1 MKNPELITADDLNSW
16 PDNDARD
23 AQENFPLLIRHLLL
37 NTPGV
42 SAVSARAGN
51 GVNEPGYDGF
61 AQLDEA
67 VSVLPSG
74 SLRFEFGTNKD
85 ISTKASKD
93 YRKRSKQD
101 DAASHVFVFA
111 TPRRWSGKDKWLEE
125 RRSEGKFAN
134 VWALD
139 ADDLEAWLE
148 TSPSSH
154 YWLSEHLGKQP
165 DEARTLEQ
173 WWGSFHQA
181 THPELPL
188 SMFTAGRESTRDK
201 LRELLAKAPRTITIQ
216 ADWRN
221 DCLAFIYAS
230 LAADGEDE
238 LSALDRSVIIVKSSG
253 AWNRIARQTGK
264 SILIPAVDGAE
275 TKPAIDN
282 GHYVIKIVDR
292 EQVVYGK
299 VDVKLPRVS
308 RPDVQT
314 LLNDCGIKFQKAN
327 RLAGLAR
334 RNMPSF
340 VRALTRDAAI
350 QTPMWATDTSA
361 SMLAAL
367 TLVGAW
373 NANNDKDTQAIAE
386 LVGSDYDTVTSLCQQ
401 RAGGNDPVMSRSGSA
416 WRFASL
422 EEAFR
427 CLSSKIID
435 GVVERWKQI
444 TLDVLGEAN
453 PSYGLNPL
461 EKVEQQLNQPTSQ
474 VQYSE
479 ELKSGI
485 ARSLAMVGSMD
496 GDGALSGKL
505 KDSVVAIT
513 NQLLNQAVGDDSG
526 RVWNLIGP
534 RLRYLAEAAPQK
546 FIDVTINNLKQDA
559 SSLLRAYY
567 ADSNDI
573 LFGDPW
579 FHPHLLCALEVLA
592 WSEEYFDDAIECLA
606 LLAANPAD
614 DKQRGNRPD
623 ESLAAILC
631 GWANFTTF
639 PSGERLA
646 ALDIVKRISSPVGW
660 DLLFALWP
668 DCSAVITPPATP
680 HFRADWCPLTDAP
693 VLRRDWNVY
702 RNGLVERALTW
713 SDVTPSNLNQLV
725 NHINRGIMPEDRAK
739 IIDYLGELAL
749 STEYNDDDR
758 YVVWNALCQLATSH
772 YHHRASEW
780 SLPEEEVDRLL
791 ELSDRWKPTSPVLR
805 HLYLFDHTPGLLDCA
820 LHRDID
826 NYDQKVEARRQEAL
840 SEILADPQAID
851 DLALFASRADAS
863 LVLGW
868 MLADRQELNFWDIAH
883 WVDSSDSKL
892 TAVVDGY
899 LYRAL
904 RQRGASWLQDVLDDP
919 RLTASQRAAV
929 LLRVPAQLDCWE
941 VVARSQ
947 DDDNAYWQTAE
958 MGVLPPNHMRY
969 AIERLVA
976 CGRAWDAIDS
986 VSLSIRSAK
995 QEGVKTDLTVDV
1007 LIGLLHVAC
1016 TQESV
1021 KISSLSFEVGQVLD
1035 HIVELKADRVDVARL
1050 ELLLYPLIGN
1060 YREPVVLHRTLAAEP
1075 HLFVRLMEV
1084 AHHDKT
1090 MLGLDR
1096 SASFRRAMSALNGW
1110 RGCPGMT
1117 ADGKLDAVVMQ
1128 RWVDAARQG
1137 LAAAELS
1144 DIGDYEIGR
1153 LLANSPEDENG
1164 TWPLPAVCTL
1174 IDEVGSKN
1182 LDEGFIAGM
1191 CRGLMSSVRGVYDGG
1206 QQEHE
1211 SAQRYHALSKQIR
1224 STSRH
1229 TARLLK
1235 KAANRYEERA
1245 IQEDD
1250 QAEARQD
1257 AL

>member
-16 PDNDARD
+16 PDSDARD
-23 AQENFPLLIRHLLL
+23 AQENFPRLIRRLLHE
-37 NTPGV
+37 TPGISEV
-42 SAVSARAGN
+42 SVRAGN
-51 GVNEPGYDGF
+51 GVSAPGYDGV
-61 AQLDEA
+61 AQSDET
-67 VSVLPSG
+67 VSVLPAG
-74 SLRFEFGTNKD
+74 SLVFEFGTDKR
-85 ISTKASKD
+85 IGSKASKD
-93 YRKRSKQD
+93 YRKRSKQN
-101 DAASHVFVFA
+101 DAASHVFVFV
-111 TPRRWSGKDKWLEE
+111 TPRRWSDKDKWLETQ
-125 RRSEGKFAN
+125 RSEGKFAN
-134 VWALD
+134 VSALD

-148 TSPSSH
+148 TSPSSR
-154 YWLSEHLGKQP
+154 YWISEHLGKQP
-165 DEARTLEQ
+165 DKARTLEQ

-188 SMFTAGRESTRDK
+188 SMFIAGRESTRDK

-216 ADWRN
+216 ADWRD

-230 LAADGEDE
+230 LAADAENQLD
-238 LSALDRSVIIVKSSG
+238 ALDQSVIIVKSVG
-253 AWNRIARQTGK
+253 VWNRIARQAGK
-264 SILIPAVDGAE
+264 SVLIPAVDGVE
-275 TKPAIDN
+275 TKLAIDN
-282 GHYVIKIVDR
+282 GHHVIKIVDR

-299 VDVKLPRVS
+299 VDVELPRVS
-308 RPDVQT
+308 RPDVQS
-314 LLNDCGIKFQKAN
+314 LLNDCGVNFQKAGY
-327 RLAGLAR
+327 LAGLAR

-350 QTPMWATDTSA
+350 QMPTWATDASA
-361 SMLAAL
+361 PMLAAL

-373 NANNDKDTQAIAE
+373 DANNDKDTQAIAA

-422 EEAFR
+422 EEAFL
-427 CLSSKIID
+427 CLSSKITD
-435 GVVERWKQI
+435 GVVERWKQLA
-444 TLDVLGEAN
+444 LDVLCEAN

-461 EKVEQQLNQPTSQ
+461 EKVEQQFNQPTSQ

-505 KDSVVAIT
+505 RESVVDIT

-579 FHPHLLCALEVLA
+579 FRPHLLWALEVLA
-592 WSEEYFDDAIECLA
+592 WSEEYFDDAVECLA

-631 GWANFTTF
+631 GWANFTTV
-639 PSGERLA
+639 PYGERLA
-646 ALDIVKRISSPVGW
+646 ALDSVKRISPAVGW

-668 DCSAVITPPATP
+668 DYSATITPPATP
-680 HFRADWCPLTDAP
+680 RFRADWCPLTDAP
-693 VLRRDWNVY
+693 VLQRDWVAY
-702 RNGLVERALTW
+702 RHGLVERALTW
-713 SDVTPSNLNQLV
+713 SDMTPSNLAQLV

-758 YVVWNALCQLATSH
+758 YLVWHTLRQLATSH
-772 YHHRASEW
+772 YHHRAAEW

-805 HLYLFDHTPGLLDCA
+805 HLYLFNHDPGLLDCA

-826 NYDQKVEARRQEAL
+826 DYDQKVEARRQEAL
-840 SEILADPQAID
+840 SEILAGPQAID
-851 DLALFASRADAS
+851 DLALLASRAIAS

-868 MLADRQELNFWDIAH
+868 MLADRQELNFWDIAY
-883 WVDSSDSKL
+883 WADSSDRKL
-892 TAVVDGY
+892 VTVMDGY
-899 LYRAL
+899 LCRSL
-904 RQRGASWLQDVLDDP
+904 DQRGASWLQAVLDDS
-919 RLTASQRAAV
+919 RLTAAQRAAV
-929 LLRVPAQLDCWE
+929 LRCVPAEWDYWE
-941 VVARSQ
+941 VVARNQ
-947 DDDNAYWQTAE
+947 DDDSAYWQTAE
-958 MGVLPPNHMRY
+958 MRVLPPDHMQY

-976 CGRAWDAIDS
+976 CGRAWDAINS

-995 QEGVKTDLTVDV
+995 QEGVKTDLTADV
-1007 LIGLLHVAC
+1007 LIDLLHVAC

-1021 KISSLSFEVGQVLD
+1021 KISSLSYEVGQVLD

-1050 ELLLYPLIGN
+1050 ELLLYPLIGD
-1060 YREPVVLHRTLAAEP
+1060 YRVPIVLHHTLATES

-1084 AHHDKT
+1084 AHRGET

-1096 SASFRRAMSALNGW
+1096 SVSFRIAMSVLDGW

-1117 ADGKLDAVVMQ
+1117 ADGEIDTVVMQ
-1128 RWVDAARQG
+1128 QWVETARQG

-1144 DIGDYEIGR
+1144 DIGDYGIGR

-1164 TWPLPAVCTL
+1164 TWPLPAVCEL
-1174 IDEVGSKN
+1174 IDEVGSDN

-1211 SAQRYHALSKQIR
+1211 SGQRYRALSKQIC

-1235 KAANRYEERA
+1235 KAADRYKDRAKEED
-1245 IQEDD
+1245 E
-1250 QAEARQD
+1250 QALARQD

>member
-1 MKNPELITADDLNSW
+1 MKNPELITADDLNVW
-16 PDNDARD
+16 PDKDARD

-42 SAVSARAGN
+42 SAVSVRAGN
-51 GVNEPGYDGF
+51 GVNEPGYDGV
-61 AQLDEA
+61 AQSDGT
-67 VSVLPSG
+67 VSVLPPG
-74 SLRFEFGTNKD
+74 SLLFEFGTNKD
-85 ISTKASKD
+85 IGAKATDD
-93 YRKRSKQD
+93 YRKRVKQD

-111 TPRRWSGKDKWLEE
+111 TPRRWTGKDKWLEK
-125 RRSEGKFAN
+125 RRREGKFAN

-148 TSPSSH
+148 ISPSSH
-154 YWLSEHLGKQP
+154 YWISEHLGKQP

-216 ADWRN
+216 ADWRD

-230 LAADGEDE
+230 LVADAKDE
-238 LSALDRSVIIVKSSG
+238 LSALDQSVIIVKSVG
-253 AWNRIARQTGK
+253 AWNRITRQTGK
-264 SILIPAVDGAE
+264 PILIPAVDGAE

-308 RPDVQT
+308 RPDVQS

-340 VRALTRDAAI
+340 VRVLTRDAAI

-367 TLVGAW
+367 TLVGVW

-505 KDSVVAIT
+505 KDSAVAIT

-631 GWANFTTF
+631 GWANFTTV

-713 SDVTPSNLNQLV
+713 SDVTPSNLNRLV

-826 NYDQKVEARRQEAL
+826 DYDQKVETHRQNAL
-840 SEILADPQAID
+840 GEILAGPQAID
-851 DLALFASRADAS
+851 DLALLASRAVAS

-868 MLADRQELNFWDIAH
+868 MLADRQELNFWDIAY
-883 WVDSSDSKL
+883 WADSSDRKL
-892 TAVVDGY
+892 VTVMDGY
-899 LYRAL
+899 LCRSL
-904 RQRGASWLQDVLDDP
+904 DQRGASWLQAVLDDS
-919 RLTASQRAAV
+919 RLTAAQRAAV
-929 LLRVPAQLDCWE
+929 LRCVPAEWDYWE
-941 VVARSQ
+941 VVARNQ
-947 DDDNAYWQTAE
+947 DDDSAYWQTAE
-958 MGVLPPNHMRY
+958 MRVLPPDHMQY
-969 AIERLVA
+969 AIERLAA

-986 VSLSIRSAK
+986 VSLSIRSAR
-995 QEGVKTDLTVDV
+995 QEGVKTDLTADV
-1007 LIGLLHVAC
+1007 LIGLLHIAC
-1016 TQESV
+1016 TQESA
-1021 KISSLSFEVGQVLD
+1021 KISSLSYEVGQVLD
-1035 HIVELKADRVDVARL
+1035 HIVELKAGQVDVARL
-1050 ELLLYPLIGN
+1050 ELLLYPLIGH
-1060 YREPVVLHRTLAAEP
+1060 YREPIVLHRTLAAEP

-1084 AHHDKT
+1084 AHRDKT
-1090 MLGLDR
+1090 MLGMDR
-1096 SASFRRAMSALNGW
+1096 SASFRVAMSSLNGW

-1117 ADGKLDAVVMQ
+1117 ADGELDVAVMQ
-1128 RWVDAARQG
+1128 QWVDAARQG
-1137 LAAAELS
+1137 LAVADLS
-1144 DIGDYEIGR
+1144 DVGDYEIGR

-1164 TWPLPAVCTL
+1164 MWPLPAVCEL
-1174 IDEVGSKN
+1174 IDEVGSDN
-1182 LDEGFIAGM
+1182 LDEGFIAGT
-1191 CRGLMSSVRGVYDGG
+1191 CRGLMSSVRGIYDGG

-1211 SAQRYHALSKQIR
+1211 SAQRYRALSRQIR

-1235 KAANRYEERA
+1235 KAADRYEDRA
-1245 IQEDD
+1245 TEEDE
-1250 QAEARQD
+1250 QALVRQD

>member
-1 MKNPELITADDLNSW
+1 MKNPELITADDLNVW
-16 PDNDARD
+16 PDKDARD

-42 SAVSARAGN
+42 SAVSVRAGN
-51 GVNEPGYDGF
+51 GVSEPGYDGV
-61 AQLDEA
+61 AQSDGT
-67 VSVLPSG
+67 VSVLPPG
-74 SLRFEFGTNKD
+74 SLLLEFGTNKD
-85 ISTKASKD
+85 IGAKATDD
-93 YRKRSKQD
+93 YRKRVKQD

-111 TPRRWSGKDKWLEE
+111 TPRRWTGKDKWLEK
-125 RRSEGKFAN
+125 RRREGKFAN

-148 TSPSSH
+148 ISPSSH
-154 YWLSEHLGKQP
+154 YWISEHHGMQP

-216 ADWRN
+216 ADWRD

-230 LAADGEDE
+230 LVADAKDE
-238 LSALDRSVIIVKSSG
+238 LSALDQSVIIVKSVG
-253 AWNRIARQTGK
+253 AWNRITRQTGK

-308 RPDVQT
+308 RPDVQS

-340 VRALTRDAAI
+340 VRVLTRDAAI

-367 TLVGAW
+367 TLVGVW

-505 KDSVVAIT
+505 KDSAVAIT

-631 GWANFTTF
+631 GWANFTTVS
-639 PSGERLA
+639 SGERLA

-713 SDVTPSNLNQLV
+713 SDVTPSNLNRLV

-826 NYDQKVEARRQEAL
+826 DYDQKVETHRQNAL
-840 SEILADPQAID
+840 GEILAGPQAID
-851 DLALFASRADAS
+851 DLALLASRAVAS

-868 MLADRQELNFWDIAH
+868 MLADRQELNFWDIAY
-883 WVDSSDSKL
+883 WADSSDRKL
-892 TAVVDGY
+892 VTVMDGY
-899 LYRAL
+899 LCRSL
-904 RQRGASWLQDVLDDP
+904 GQRGASWLQAVLDDS
-919 RLTASQRAAV
+919 RLTAAQRAAV
-929 LLRVPAQLDCWE
+929 LRCVPAEWDYWE
-941 VVARSQ
+941 VVARNQ
-947 DDDNAYWQTAE
+947 DDDSAYWQTAE
-958 MGVLPPNHMRY
+958 MRVLPPDHMQY
-969 AIERLVA
+969 AIERLAA

-986 VSLSIRSAK
+986 VSLSIRSAR
-995 QEGVKTDLTVDV
+995 QEGVKTDLTADV
-1007 LIGLLHVAC
+1007 LIGLLHIAC
-1016 TQESV
+1016 TQESA
-1021 KISSLSFEVGQVLD
+1021 KISSLSYEVGQVLD
-1035 HIVELKADRVDVARL
+1035 HIVELKAGQVDVARL
-1050 ELLLYPLIGN
+1050 ELLLYPLIGH
-1060 YREPVVLHRTLAAEP
+1060 YREPIVLHRTLAAEP

-1084 AHHDKT
+1084 AHRDKT
-1090 MLGLDR
+1090 MLGMDR
-1096 SASFRRAMSALNGW
+1096 SASFRVAMSSLNGW

-1117 ADGKLDAVVMQ
+1117 ADGELDVAVMQ
-1128 RWVDAARQG
+1128 QWVDAARQG
-1137 LAAAELS
+1137 LAVADLS
-1144 DIGDYEIGR
+1144 DVGDYEIGR

-1164 TWPLPAVCTL
+1164 MWPLPAVCEL
-1174 IDEVGSKN
+1174 IDELGSDN
-1182 LDEGFIAGM
+1182 LDEGFIAGT
-1191 CRGLMSSVRGVYDGG
+1191 CRGLMSSVRGIYDGG

-1211 SAQRYHALSKQIR
+1211 SAQRYRALSRQIR

-1235 KAANRYEERA
+1235 KAADRYEDRA
-1245 IQEDD
+1245 TEEDE
-1250 QAEARQD
+1250 QALVRQD

>member
-16 PDNDARD
+16 PDNDARN
-23 AQENFPLLIRHLLL
+23 AQENFPRLIRKLLHE
-37 NTPGV
+37 TPGV

-51 GVNEPGYDGF
+51 GVNVPGYDGA
-61 AQLDEA
+61 AQSDKT

-74 SLRFEFGTNKD
+74 SLIFEFGTDKKVA
-85 ISTKASKD
+85 SKASED
-93 YRKRSKQD
+93 FHKRANQN
-101 DAASHVFVFA
+101 DAAGHVFVFA

-148 TSPSSH
+148 MLPSSH
-154 YWLSEHLGKQP
+154 YWISEHLGKQP

-181 THPELPL
+181 TQPELPL
-188 SMFTAGRESTRDK
+188 SMFIAGRESTRDK

-230 LAADGEDE
+230 LAADAEDE
-238 LSALDRSVIIVKSSG
+238 LSALDQSVIIVKSSG
-253 AWNRIARQTGK
+253 IWNRIARQAGK
-264 SILIPAVDGAE
+264 SILIPAFDGAE

-308 RPDVQT
+308 RPDVQS
-314 LLNDCGIKFQKAN
+314 LLNDCEINFQKAN
-327 RLAGLAR
+327 HLAGLAR

-427 CLSSKIID
+427 CLSSKITD
-435 GVVERWKQI
+435 GVVERWKQLV
-444 TLDVLGEAN
+444 LDVLGEAN

-461 EKVEQQLNQPTSQ
+461 EKVEQQLNQLTSQ

-485 ARSLAMVGSMD
+485 VRSLAMVGSMD
-496 GDGALSGKL
+496 GDGVPSGKL
-505 KDSVVAIT
+505 RDSAVDIVD
-513 NQLLNQAVGDDSG
+513 LLLSQAVGDDSG

-534 RLRYLAEAAPQK
+534 RLRYLAEAAPQQ
-546 FIDVTINNLKQDA
+546 FIDVTINNLRQDS

-567 ADSNDI
+567 AGSNDI
-573 LFGDPW
+573 LFSDPW
-579 FHPHLLCALEVLA
+579 FHPHLLWALEVLA
-592 WSEEYFDDAIECLA
+592 WSEEYFDDVIECLA
-606 LLAANPAD
+606 LLAVNPAD

-631 GWANFTTF
+631 GWANFTTV

-646 ALDIVKRISSPVGW
+646 ALDSVKRMSSSVGW

-668 DCSAVITPPATP
+668 DWTTITPTRTP
-680 HFRADWCPLTDAP
+680 RFRADWCPLTDAP
-693 VLRRDWNVY
+693 VLQCDWVEY
-702 RNGLVERALTW
+702 RHGLVERALSWRGMTA
-713 SDVTPSNLNQLV
+713 SNLERLV
-725 NHINRGIMPEDRAK
+725 NHINRGILSEDRTK
-739 IIDYLGELAL
+739 IIDHLGKL
-749 STEYNDDDR
+749 SSSEEFDDDDR
-758 YVVWNALCQLATSH
+758 YHVWRAVRELAAKHS
-772 YHHRASEW
+772 HHRAEW

-805 HLYLFDHTPGLLDCA
+805 HLYLFNHDPGLLDCA

-826 NYDQKVEARRQEAL
+826 DYDQKVEERRQEAL
-840 SEILADPQAID
+840 SEILAGPQAID
-851 DLALFASRADAS
+851 DLALLASRAVAS

-868 MLADRQELNFWDIAH
+868 MLADRQEFNFWDIAY
-883 WVDSSDSKL
+883 WADSSDRKL
-892 TAVVDGY
+892 VTVMDGY
-899 LYRAL
+899 LCRSL
-904 RQRGASWLQDVLDDP
+904 DQRGASWLQAVLDDS
-919 RLTASQRAAV
+919 RLTAAQRAAV
-929 LLRVPAQLDCWE
+929 LHCVPAKWDYWE
-941 VVARSQ
+941 VVARNQ

-958 MGVLPPNHMRY
+958 MRVLPPDRMRY

-995 QEGVKTDLTVDV
+995 QEGVKTDLTADV

-1021 KISSLSFEVGQVLD
+1021 KISSLSYEVGQVLD
-1035 HIVELKADRVDVARL
+1035 HIVELKADQVDVARL
-1050 ELLLYPLIGN
+1050 EILFYRLIGD
-1060 YREPVVLHRTLAAEP
+1060 YREPILLHRTLATVP

-1084 AHHDKT
+1084 AHRGET
-1090 MLGLDR
+1090 MLGMDR
-1096 SASFRRAMSALNGW
+1096 SASFRIAMSVLDGW

-1117 ADGKLDAVVMQ
+1117 ADGEIDTVVMQ
-1128 RWVDAARQG
+1128 QWVEAARQG
-1137 LAAAELS
+1137 LAVAELS

-1182 LDEGFIAGM
+1182 LDEGFIAGT
-1191 CRGLMSSVRGVYDGG
+1191 CRGLMSSVRGIYDGG

-1211 SAQRYHALSKQIR
+1211 SAQRYRALSRQIR
-1224 STSRH
+1224 LTSRH

-1235 KAANRYEERA
+1235 KAADRYEERA
-1245 IQEDD
+1245 IQEDE
-1250 QAEARQD
+1250 QALARQD

>member
-1 MKNPELITADDLNSW
+1 MKNSELITADDLNSW
-16 PDNDARD
+16 PENDAHD
-23 AQENFPLLIRHLLL
+23 AQENFPRLIRHLLHE
-37 NTPGV
+37 TPGISEV
-42 SAVSARAGN
+42 SVRAGN
-51 GVNEPGYDGF
+51 GVSAPGYDGV

-85 ISTKASKD
+85 IDTKASKD
-93 YRKRSKQD
+93 YRKRAKQD
-101 DAASHVFVFA
+101 DAASHIFVFA

-148 TSPSSH
+148 ISPSSH
-154 YWLSEHLGKQP
+154 YWISEHLGKQP

-216 ADWRN
+216 ADWRD

-230 LAADGEDE
+230 LAADAENQLD
-238 LSALDRSVIIVKSSG
+238 ALDQSVIIVKSSG
-253 AWNRIARQTGK
+253 VWNRIARQAGK
-264 SILIPAVDGAE
+264 SILIPAFDDAE
-275 TKPAIDN
+275 QQPALNN
-282 GHYVIKIVDR
+282 GHHVLQIVDR
-292 EQVVYGK
+292 GQIPLEKTALQ
-299 VDVKLPRVS
+299 LPRVS
-308 RPDVQT
+308 RPDGQL
-314 LLNDCGIKFQKAN
+314 LLNGCGVNFQQAGY
-327 RLAGLAR
+327 LAGLAR

-340 VRALTRDAAI
+340 VRALTRNTAI
-350 QTPMWATDTSA
+350 QTPAWATDTSA
-361 SMLAAL
+361 PMLAAL
-367 TLVGAW
+367 ALVGGW
-373 NANNDKDTQAIAE
+373 DANNEKDRQAIAA
-386 LVGSDYDTVTSLCQQ
+386 LVRSDYDTVTSLCQK
-401 RAGGNDPVMSRSGSA
+401 RSGGNDPVMSQSGSV

-422 EEAFR
+422 EEAYR
-427 CLSSKIID
+427 CLSSKITD
-435 GVVERWKQI
+435 GVIERWKQM
-444 TLDVLGEAN
+444 TLDVLCEVN
-453 PSYGLNPL
+453 PSYGLNPI
-461 EKVEQQLNQPTSQ
+461 EKFAQQLNHPTSQ

-485 ARSLAMVGSMD
+485 ARSLSMLGSMG
-496 GDGALSGKL
+496 GDDAQSRKLTSSAAEVVNRLLS
-505 KDSVVAIT
+505 
-513 NQLLNQAVGDDSG
+513 QAVKDDTG
-526 RVWNLIGP
+526 RVWNLIAP
-534 RLRYLAEAAPQK
+534 RLPSLAEAAPQQ
-546 FIDVTINNLKQDA
+546 FVDIVINNLEQDS

-573 LFGDPW
+573 LFSDPW
-579 FHPHLLCALEVLA
+579 FHPHLLWALEVLA
-592 WSEEYFDDAIECLA
+592 WSEEYFDDAIECLT
-606 LLAANPAD
+606 LLAANRAD

-623 ESLAAILC
+623 ESLTAVLC
-631 GWANFTTF
+631 GWANFTTVT
-639 PSGERLA
+639 SGERLA
-646 ALDIVKRISSPVGW
+646 ALDSVKRISSPVGW

-668 DCSAVITPPATP
+668 DYSAVVTPPAMP
-680 HFRADWCPLTDAP
+680 RFRADWCPLTDKP
-693 VLRRDWNVY
+693 VKWEERSSFFH
-702 RNGLVERALTW
+702 GLVERALTW
-713 SDVTPSNLNQLV
+713 SDVTPSNLKRLV
-725 NHINRGIMPEDRAK
+725 NHINRGIMPEDRTK
-739 IIDYLGELAL
+739 IIDYLGELA
-749 STEYNDDDR
+749 SSAEFNDDDR
-758 YVVWNALCQLATSH
+758 YLVWRTVRELAAKHS
-772 YHHRASEW
+772 HHRAEW

-805 HLYLFDHTPGLLDCA
+805 HLYLFNHDPGLLDCA

-826 NYDQKVEARRQEAL
+826 DYDQKVEARRQEAL
-840 SEILADPQAID
+840 SEILAGPQKLD
-851 DLALFASRADAS
+851 DLEILASRAVAS
-863 LVLGW
+863 WLLGQ
-868 MLADRQELNFWDIAH
+868 MLADRQELNFWDIAY
-883 WVDSSDSKL
+883 WADSSDRKL
-892 TAVVDGY
+892 VTVMDGY
-899 LYRAL
+899 LCRSL
-904 RQRGASWLQDVLDDP
+904 DQRGASWLQAVLDDS
-919 RLTASQRAAV
+919 RLTAAQRAAV
-929 LLRVPAQLDCWE
+929 LRCVPAEWDYWE
-941 VVARSQ
+941 VVARNQ

-958 MGVLPPNHMRY
+958 MRVLPPDHMRY
-969 AIERLVA
+969 AIGRLVA

-995 QEGVKTDLTVDV
+995 QEGVKTDLTADV

-1021 KISSLSFEVGQVLD
+1021 KISSLSYEVGQVLD
-1035 HIVELKADRVDVARL
+1035 HIVELKADQVDVARL
-1050 ELLLYPLIGN
+1050 EILFYRLIGD
-1060 YREPVVLHRTLAAEP
+1060 YREPIVLHNTLATES

-1084 AHHDKT
+1084 AHRGET
-1090 MLGLDR
+1090 MLGMDR
-1096 SASFRRAMSALNGW
+1096 SVSFRIAMSVLDGW

-1117 ADGKLDAVVMQ
+1117 ADGEIDTVVMQ
-1128 RWVDAARQG
+1128 QWVDAARQG

-1144 DIGDYEIGR
+1144 DIGDYEIGG

-1164 TWPLPAVCTL
+1164 TWPLPAVCAL
-1174 IDEVGSKN
+1174 IDEVGSEN

-1191 CRGLMSSVRGVYDGG
+1191 CRGLMSSLRGVYDGG

-1245 IQEDD
+1245 IQEDE
-1250 QAEARQD
+1250 QALARQD

>member
-1 MKNPELITADDLNSW
+1 MKNSELITADDLNSW
-16 PDNDARD
+16 PDNSAHD
-23 AQENFPLLIRHLLL
+23 AQENFPRLIRHLLHE
-37 NTPGV
+37 TPGISEV
-42 SAVSARAGN
+42 SVRAGN
-51 GVNEPGYDGF
+51 GVSAPGYDGI
-61 AQLDEA
+61 AQLDKA

-74 SLRFEFGTNKD
+74 SLRFELGTNKD
-85 ISTKASKD
+85 IGTKASKD
-93 YRKRSKQD
+93 YRKRAKQN

-154 YWLSEHLGKQP
+154 YWISEHLGKQP

-173 WWGSFHQA
+173 WWGSFHQ
-181 THPELPL
+181 TTQPELPL

-216 ADWRN
+216 ADWRD

-230 LAADGEDE
+230 LAADPEDE
-238 LSALDRSVIIVKSSG
+238 LSALDQSVIIVKSVG
-253 AWNRIARQTGK
+253 VWNRISRQAGK
-264 SILIPAVDGAE
+264 SILIPAFDGAE
-275 TKPAIDN
+275 KKPAIDN

-292 EQVVYGK
+292 EQVLHGK

-308 RPDVQT
+308 RPDVQS
-314 LLNDCGIKFQKAN
+314 LLNDCEINFQKAN

-350 QTPMWATDTSA
+350 RTPAWATDTSA
-361 SMLAAL
+361 PMLAAL

-373 NANNDKDTQAIAE
+373 DANNDKDTQAIAA

-401 RAGGNDPVMSRSGSA
+401 RACGNDPVMSRSGSA

-427 CLSSKIID
+427 CLSSKITD
-435 GVVERWKQI
+435 GVIERWKQLA
-444 TLDVLGEAN
+444 LDVLGEAN
-453 PSYGLNPL
+453 PSYGLNLL
-461 EKVEQQLNQPTSQ
+461 EMLAQQLNEPTSR

-485 ARSLAMVGSMD
+485 AQSLAMVGSMD

-505 KDSVVAIT
+505 RDSAVDIAD
-513 NQLLNQAVGDDSG
+513 QLLSQAVEDDSG

-534 RLRYLAEAAPQK
+534 RLRYLAEAAPQQ
-546 FIDVTINNLKQDA
+546 FVDVVIDNLEQDS
-559 SSLLRAYY
+559 SSLLRAFNSD
-567 ADSNDI
+567 DSD
-573 LFGDPW
+573 
-579 FHPHLLCALEVLA
+579 LLWALEVLA
-592 WSEEYFDDAIECLA
+592 WSNDYFDDAIECLA
-606 LLAANPAD
+606 SLSANRVD
-614 DKQRGNRPD
+614 DIQCGNRSGD
-623 ESLAAILC
+623 SLSAILC
-631 GWANFTTF
+631 GWANFTTV
-639 PSGERLA
+639 PSGKKLA
-646 ALDIVKRISSPVGW
+646 ALDSVKRMSSSVGW

-668 DCSAVITPPATP
+668 DWTTITPTRTP
-680 HFRADWCPLTDAP
+680 RFRADWCPLTDAP
-693 VLRRDWNVY
+693 VLQCDWIEY
-702 RNGLVERALTW
+702 RHGLVERALSW
-713 SDVTPSNLNQLV
+713 SGMTASNLERLV
-725 NHINRGIMPEDRAK
+725 NHINRGILSEDRTK
-739 IIDYLGELAL
+739 IIDYLGDLVS
-749 STEYNDDDR
+749 STEFSDDDR
-758 YVVWNALCQLATSH
+758 YLVWRTVRELAAKHS
-772 YHHRASEW
+772 HHRAEW

-805 HLYLFDHTPGLLDCA
+805 HLYLFNHDPGLLDCA

-826 NYDQKVEARRQEAL
+826 DYDQKVEARRQEAL
-840 SEILADPQAID
+840 SEILSMPQKLD
-851 DLALFASRADAS
+851 NLEVLASRAIAS
-863 LVLGW
+863 WMLGQ
-868 MLADRQELNFWDIAH
+868 MLADRQELDFWDIAH

-892 TAVVDGY
+892 TIVVDGY

-904 RQRGASWLQDVLDDP
+904 RQRAVSWLQDVLDDP

-929 LLRVPAQLDCWE
+929 LRRVPTLQDYWE
-941 VVARSQ
+941 VVARNQ

-958 MGVLPPNHMRY
+958 MRVLPPDHMQH

-995 QEGVKTDLTVDV
+995 QEGVKTDLTADV

-1021 KISSLSFEVGQVLD
+1021 KISSLSYEVGQVLD
-1035 HIVELKADRVDVARL
+1035 HIVELKADQVDVARL
-1050 ELLLYPLIGN
+1050 ELLLYPLIGD
-1060 YREPVVLHRTLAAEP
+1060 YREPIVLHRTLATEP

-1084 AHHDKT
+1084 VRCDKT
-1090 MLGLDR
+1090 MLGMDR
-1096 SASFRRAMSALNGW
+1096 SASFRMATSVLNGW

-1117 ADGKLDAVVMQ
+1117 ADGELDAAVMQ
-1128 RWVDAARQG
+1128 QWVETARQG

-1144 DIGDYEIGR
+1144 DLGDYEIGR

-1182 LDEGFIAGM
+1182 LDEGFIAEM
-1191 CRGLMSSVRGVYDGG
+1191 CRGLMSSVRGIYDGG

-1211 SAQRYHALSKQIR
+1211 SAQRYQALSKKIR
-1224 STSRH
+1224 LTSRH

-1235 KAANRYEERA
+1235 KAADRYEERA
-1245 IQEDD
+1245 VEEDD

>member
-16 PDNDARD
+16 PDSDARD
-23 AQENFPLLIRHLLL
+23 AQENFPRLIRRLLHE
-37 NTPGV
+37 TPGISEV
-42 SAVSARAGN
+42 SVRAGN
-51 GVNEPGYDGF
+51 GVSAPGYDGV
-61 AQLDEA
+61 AQSDET
-67 VSVLPSG
+67 VSVLPAG
-74 SLRFEFGTNKD
+74 SLVFEFGTDKR
-85 ISTKASKD
+85 IGSKASKD
-93 YRKRSKQD
+93 YRKRSKQN
-101 DAASHVFVFA
+101 DAASHVFVFV
-111 TPRRWSGKDKWLEE
+111 TPRRWSDKDKWLETQ
-125 RRSEGKFAN
+125 RSEGKFAN
-134 VWALD
+134 VSALD

-148 TSPSSH
+148 TSPSSR
-154 YWLSEHLGKQP
+154 YWISEHLGKQP
-165 DEARTLEQ
+165 DKARTLEQ

-188 SMFTAGRESTRDK
+188 SMFIAGRESTRDK

-216 ADWRN
+216 ADWRD

-230 LAADGEDE
+230 LAADAENQLD
-238 LSALDRSVIIVKSSG
+238 ALDQSVIIVKSVG
-253 AWNRIARQTGK
+253 VWNRIARQAGK
-264 SILIPAVDGAE
+264 SVLIPAVDGVE
-275 TKPAIDN
+275 TKLAIDN
-282 GHYVIKIVDR
+282 GHHVIKIVDR

-299 VDVKLPRVS
+299 VDVELPRVS
-308 RPDVQT
+308 RPDVQS
-314 LLNDCGIKFQKAN
+314 LLNDCGVNFQKAGY
-327 RLAGLAR
+327 LAGLAR

-350 QTPMWATDTSA
+350 QMPTWATDASA
-361 SMLAAL
+361 PMLAAL

-373 NANNDKDTQAIAE
+373 DANNDKDTQAIAA

-422 EEAFR
+422 EEAFL
-427 CLSSKIID
+427 CLSSKITD
-435 GVVERWKQI
+435 GVVERWKQLA
-444 TLDVLGEAN
+444 LDVLCEAN

-461 EKVEQQLNQPTSQ
+461 EKVEQQFNQPTSQ

-496 GDGALSGKL
+496 GDGVLSGKL
-505 KDSVVAIT
+505 RESVDDIT

-534 RLRYLAEAAPQK
+534 RLRYLAEAAPQQ
-546 FIDVTINNLKQDA
+546 FIDVTIENLEHDS

-579 FHPHLLCALEVLA
+579 FHPHLLWALEVLA
-592 WSEEYFDDAIECLA
+592 WSEEYFDGAVECLA
-606 LLAANPAD
+606 LLAANRAD

-623 ESLAAILC
+623 ESLAAVLC
-631 GWANFTTF
+631 GWANFTTVPF
-639 PSGERLA
+639 GERLA
-646 ALDIVKRISSPVGW
+646 ALDSVKRISATVGW

-668 DCSAVITPPATP
+668 DYSAVITPPATP
-680 HFRADWCPLTDAP
+680 RFRADWCPLTDKP
-693 VLRRDWNVY
+693 VKWEERSSFFH
-702 RNGLVERALTW
+702 GLVERALTW
-713 SDVTPSNLNQLV
+713 SDVTPSNLKRLI
-725 NHINRGIMPEDRAK
+725 NHINRGILSEDRTK
-739 IIDYLGELAL
+739 IIDHLGKL
-749 STEYNDDDR
+749 SLSEEFDDDDR
-758 YVVWNALCQLATSH
+758 YLVWHTLRQLATSH
-772 YHHRASEW
+772 YHHRAAEW

-805 HLYLFDHTPGLLDCA
+805 HLYLFNHDPGLLDCA

-826 NYDQKVEARRQEAL
+826 DYDQKVEARRQEAL
-840 SEILADPQAID
+840 SEILAGPQAID
-851 DLALFASRADAS
+851 DLALLASRAIAS

-868 MLADRQELNFWDIAH
+868 MLADRQELNFWDIAY
-883 WVDSSDSKL
+883 WADSSDRKL
-892 TAVVDGY
+892 VTVMDGY
-899 LYRAL
+899 LCRSL
-904 RQRGASWLQDVLDDP
+904 DQRGASWLQAVLDDS
-919 RLTASQRAAV
+919 RLTAAPRAAV
-929 LLRVPAQLDCWE
+929 LRCVPAEWDYWE
-941 VVARSQ
+941 VVARNQ
-947 DDDNAYWQTAE
+947 DDDSAYWQTAE
-958 MGVLPPNHMRY
+958 MRVLPPDHMQY

-976 CGRAWDAIDS
+976 CGRAWDAINS

-995 QEGVKTDLTVDV
+995 QEGVKTDLTADV
-1007 LIGLLHVAC
+1007 LIDLLHVAC

-1021 KISSLSFEVGQVLD
+1021 KISSLSYEVGQVLD

-1050 ELLLYPLIGN
+1050 ELLLYPLIGD
-1060 YREPVVLHRTLAAEP
+1060 YRVPIVLHHTLATES

-1084 AHHDKT
+1084 AHRGET

-1096 SASFRRAMSALNGW
+1096 SVSFRIAMSVLDGW

-1117 ADGKLDAVVMQ
+1117 ADGEIDTVVMQ
-1128 RWVDAARQG
+1128 QWVETARQG

-1144 DIGDYEIGR
+1144 DIGDYGIGR

-1164 TWPLPAVCTL
+1164 TWPLPAVCEL
-1174 IDEVGSKN
+1174 IDEVGSDN

-1211 SAQRYHALSKQIR
+1211 SGQRYRALSKQIC

-1235 KAANRYEERA
+1235 KAADRYKDRAKEED
-1245 IQEDD
+1245 E
-1250 QAEARQD
+1250 QALARQD

>member
-23 AQENFPLLIRHLLL
+23 AQENFPRLVRKLLHE
-37 NTPGV
+37 TPGV

-51 GVNEPGYDGF
+51 GVSAPGCDGV
-61 AQLDEA
+61 AQADET
-67 VSVLPSG
+67 VSVLPAG
-74 SLRFEFGTNKD
+74 SLVFEFGTDKG
-85 ISTKASKD
+85 IRSKASED
-93 YRKRSKQD
+93 FRKRSKQD
-101 DAASHVFVFA
+101 NAASHVFVFA

-148 TSPSSH
+148 MSPSSH
-154 YWLSEHLGKQP
+154 YWISEHLGKQP

-216 ADWRN
+216 ADWRD

-253 AWNRIARQTGK
+253 VWNRIARQAGK
-264 SILIPAVDGAE
+264 SILIPAFDDAE
-275 TKPAIDN
+275 QQPALNN
-282 GHYVIKIVDR
+282 GHHVLQIIDR
-292 EQVVYGK
+292 EQIPLEKTVLQ
-299 VDVKLPRVS
+299 LPRVS
-308 RPDVQT
+308 RPDVQS
-314 LLNDCGIKFQKAN
+314 LLNDCGVNFQKAGY
-327 RLAGLAR
+327 LAGLAR

-350 QTPMWATDTSA
+350 QTPTWATDTSA
-361 SMLAAL
+361 PMLAAL
-367 TLVGAW
+367 TLVGGW
-373 NANNDKDTQAIAE
+373 DANNDKDTQAIAA
-386 LVGSDYDTVTSLCQQ
+386 LVGSDYDTVTLLCQQ
-401 RAGGNDPVMSRSGSA
+401 RADGNDPVMSRSGSA

-422 EEAFR
+422 EEAFL
-427 CLSSKIID
+427 CLSLKITD
-435 GVVERWKQI
+435 GVIERWKQLA
-444 TLDVLGEAN
+444 LDVLGEAN
-453 PSYGLNPL
+453 PPYGLNLL
-461 EKVEQQLNQPTSQ
+461 EKRAQQLNEPTSR

-505 KDSVVAIT
+505 RDSAVDIVD
-513 NQLLNQAVGDDSG
+513 QLLSQAVEDDSG
-526 RVWNLIGP
+526 RFWNLIGP
-534 RLRYLAEAAPQK
+534 RLRYLAEAAPQQ
-546 FIDVTINNLKQDA
+546 FVDVVIDNLEQDS
-559 SSLLRAYY
+559 SSLLRAFNS
-567 ADSNDI
+567 DSSD
-573 LFGDPW
+573 
-579 FHPHLLCALEVLA
+579 LLWALEVLA
-592 WSEEYFDDAIECLA
+592 WSNDYFDDAIECLA
-606 LLAANPAD
+606 SLSANRVD
-614 DKQRGNRPD
+614 DIQCGNRSG
-623 ESLAAILC
+623 ESLSAILC
-631 GWANFTTF
+631 GWANFTTVS
-639 PSGERLA
+639 SGKKLT
-646 ALDIVKRISSPVGW
+646 ALDSVKRMSSSVGW

-668 DCSAVITPPATP
+668 DWATITPTRTP
-680 HFRADWCPLTDAP
+680 RFRADWCPLTDAP
-693 VLRRDWNVY
+693 VLQCDWVEY
-702 RNGLVERALTW
+702 RHGLVERALSW
-713 SDVTPSNLNQLV
+713 SGMTASNLERLV
-725 NHINRGIMPEDRAK
+725 NHINIGVLSDDRTK

-758 YVVWNALCQLATSH
+758 YLVWRTVRELAAKHS
-772 YHHRASEW
+772 HHRAEW

-805 HLYLFDHTPGLLDCA
+805 HLYLFNHDPGLLDCA

-826 NYDQKVEARRQEAL
+826 DYDQKVEARRQKAL
-840 SEILADPQAID
+840 SEILAGPQAID
-851 DLALFASRADAS
+851 DLALLASRAVAS
-863 LVLGW
+863 VVLGW
-868 MLADRQELNFWDIAH
+868 MLADRQELNFWDIAY
-883 WVDSSDSKL
+883 WADSSDRKL
-892 TAVVDGY
+892 VTVMDGY
-899 LYRAL
+899 LCRSL
-904 RQRGASWLQDVLDDP
+904 DQRGASWLQAVLDDS
-919 RLTASQRAAV
+919 RLTAAQRAAV
-929 LLRVPAQLDCWE
+929 LRCVPAEWGYWE
-941 VVARSQ
+941 VVARNQ

-958 MGVLPPNHMRY
+958 MRVLPPDHMRH

-995 QEGVKTDLTVDV
+995 QEGVKTDLTADV

-1021 KISSLSFEVGQVLD
+1021 KISSLSYEVGQVLD
-1035 HIVELKADRVDVARL
+1035 HIVELKADHVDVARL
-1050 ELLLYPLIGN
+1050 ELLLYPLIGD
-1060 YREPVVLHRTLAAEP
+1060 YREPIVLHRTLATEP

-1084 AHHDKT
+1084 ARRDKT
-1090 MLGLDR
+1090 MLGMDR
-1096 SASFRRAMSALNGW
+1096 SASFRMATSVLNGW

-1117 ADGKLDAVVMQ
+1117 AGGELDAAVMQ
-1128 RWVDAARQG
+1128 QWVETARQG

-1144 DIGDYEIGR
+1144 DIGDYEIGG

-1164 TWPLPAVCTL
+1164 TWPLPAVCEL
-1174 IDEVGSKN
+1174 IDEVGSDN

>member
-165 DEARTLEQ
+165 DDAQTLEH
-173 WWGSFHQA
+173 WWNAFHRA
-181 THPELPL
+181 TQPELPL
-188 SMFTAGRESTRDK
+188 SMFMAGRESTRDK
-201 LRELLAKAPRTITIQ
+201 LRELLAKVPRTITIQ
-216 ADWRN
+216 ADWRD

-230 LAADGEDE
+230 LAADAENQLD
-238 LSALDRSVIIVKSSG
+238 ALDQSVIIVKSVG
-253 AWNRIARQTGK
+253 VWNRIARQAGK
-264 SILIPAVDGAE
+264 SVLIPAVDGVE
-275 TKPAIDN
+275 TKLAIDD
-282 GHYVIKIVDR
+282 GHHVIKIVDR

-299 VDVKLPRVS
+299 VDVELPRVS
-308 RPDVQT
+308 RPDVQS
-314 LLNDCGIKFQKAN
+314 LLNDCGVNFQKAGY
-327 RLAGLAR
+327 LAGLAR

-350 QTPMWATDTSA
+350 QMPTWATDVSA
-361 SMLAAL
+361 PMLAAL

-373 NANNDKDTQAIAE
+373 DANNDKDTQAIAA

-435 GVVERWKQI
+435 GVVERWKQLA
-444 TLDVLGEAN
+444 LDVLGEAN

-461 EKVEQQLNQPTSQ
+461 EKVEQQFNQLTSQ

-496 GDGALSGKL
+496 GDGVLSGKL
-505 KDSVVAIT
+505 KDSVVAIV

-534 RLRYLAEAAPQK
+534 RLRYLAEAAPQQ
-546 FIDVTINNLKQDA
+546 FIDVTINNLRQDS

-573 LFGDPW
+573 LFSDPW
-579 FHPHLLCALEVLA
+579 FHPHLLWALEVLA

-606 LLAANPAD
+606 LLAANRAD

-631 GWANFTTF
+631 GWANFTTVS
-639 PSGERLA
+639 SGKKLA
-646 ALDIVKRISSPVGW
+646 ALDSVKRISSPVGW

-668 DCSAVITPPATP
+668 DYSAVVTPPATP
-680 HFRADWCPLTDAP
+680 HFRADWCPLTDKP
-693 VLRRDWNVY
+693 VKWEERSSFFH
-702 RNGLVERALTW
+702 GLVERALTW
-713 SDVTPSNLNQLV
+713 SDVTPSNLKRLV
-725 NHINRGIMPEDRAK
+725 NHINRGILPEDRTK
-739 IIDYLGELAL
+739 IIDHLGKL
-749 STEYNDDDR
+749 SSSEEFNDDDR
-758 YVVWNALCQLATSH
+758 YVVWRTVRELAAKHS
-772 YHHRASEW
+772 HHRAEW

-805 HLYLFDHTPGLLDCA
+805 HLYLFNHNPGLLDCA
-820 LHRDID
+820 LRRDLD
-826 NYDQKVEARRQEAL
+826 DYDQIVEQRRHDAL
-840 SEILADPQAID
+840 SEILSVPQKLD
-851 DLALFASRADAS
+851 DLEILASRAVAS
-863 LVLGW
+863 WVLGQ
-868 MLADRQELNFWDIAH
+868 MLADRQEVDFWDIAH

-919 RLTASQRAAV
+919 RLTALQRAAV
-929 LLRVPAQLDCWE
+929 LRCVPAEWGYWE
-941 VVARSQ
+941 VVARNQ

-958 MGVLPPNHMRY
+958 MRVLPPDHMRH

-995 QEGVKTDLTVDV
+995 QEGVKTDLTADV

-1021 KISSLSFEVGQVLD
+1021 KISSLSYEVGQVLD
-1035 HIVELKADRVDVARL
+1035 HIVELKADHVDVARL
-1050 ELLLYPLIGN
+1050 ELLLYPLVGY
-1060 YREPVVLHRTLAAEP
+1060 YREPIVLHRTLAAEP
-1075 HLFVRLMEV
+1075 HLFVRLMGV
-1084 AHHDKT
+1084 AHRGET
-1090 MLGLDR
+1090 MLGMDR
-1096 SASFRRAMSALNGW
+1096 NASFRMAMSVLNGW
-1110 RGCPGMT
+1110 RDCPGMMV
-1117 ADGKLDAVVMQ
+1117 DGELDAVVMQ

-1153 LLANSPEDENG
+1153 LLANSPEDENRM
-1164 TWPLPAVCTL
+1164 WPLPAVCTL
-1174 IDEVGSKN
+1174 IDEVGSDN

-1191 CRGLMSSVRGVYDGG
+1191 CRGLLSSVRGAYDGG

-1211 SAQRYHALSKQIR
+1211 SAERYRALSRQIR

-1235 KAANRYEERA
+1235 KAADRYEERA
-1245 IQEDD
+1245 TEEDE
-1250 QAEARQD
+1250 QALVRQD
-1257 AL
+1257 EL

>member
-1 MKNPELITADDLNSW
+1 MKNSELITADDLNSW
-16 PDNDARD
+16 PDNSAHD
-23 AQENFPLLIRHLLL
+23 AQENFPRLIRYLLHE
-37 NTPGV
+37 TPGISEV
-42 SAVSARAGN
+42 SVRAGN
-51 GVNEPGYDGF
+51 GVSAPGYDGI
-61 AQLDEA
+61 AQLDKA
-67 VSVLPSG
+67 ASILPSG
-74 SLRFEFGTNKD
+74 SLRFELGTNKD
-85 ISTKASKD
+85 IGTKASKD
-93 YRKRSKQD
+93 YRKRANQN
-101 DAASHVFVFA
+101 DAAGHVFVFA

-148 TSPSSH
+148 MSPSSH
-154 YWLSEHLGKQP
+154 YWISEHLGKQP

-216 ADWRN
+216 ADWRD

-230 LAADGEDE
+230 LVADAKDE
-238 LSALDRSVIIVKSSG
+238 LSALDQSVIIVKSVG

-308 RPDVQT
+308 RPDVQS

-567 ADSNDI
+567 VDSNDI

-614 DKQRGNRPD
+614 DKQCGNRPD

-631 GWANFTTF
+631 GWANFTTV

-713 SDVTPSNLNQLV
+713 SDVTPSNLNRLV

-826 NYDQKVEARRQEAL
+826 DYDQKVEARRQEAL

-851 DLALFASRADAS
+851 DLALLASRADAS

-883 WVDSSDSKL
+883 WADSSDRKL
-892 TAVVDGY
+892 VTVMDGY
-899 LYRAL
+899 LCRSL
-904 RQRGASWLQDVLDDP
+904 DQRGSSWLQAVLDDS
-919 RLTASQRAAV
+919 RLTAAQRAAV
-929 LLRVPAQLDCWE
+929 LHCVPAKWDYWE
-941 VVARSQ
+941 VVARNQ

-958 MGVLPPNHMRY
+958 MRVLPPDHMRY

-995 QEGVKTDLTVDV
+995 QEGVKTDLTADV

-1021 KISSLSFEVGQVLD
+1021 KISSLSYEVGQVLD
-1035 HIVELKADRVDVARL
+1035 HIVELKADQVDVARL
-1050 ELLLYPLIGN
+1050 EILFYRLIGD
-1060 YREPVVLHRTLAAEP
+1060 YREPIVLHHTLATES

-1084 AHHDKT
+1084 AHRGET
-1090 MLGLDR
+1090 MLGMDR
-1096 SASFRRAMSALNGW
+1096 SASFRIAMSVLDGW

-1117 ADGKLDAVVMQ
+1117 ADGEIDAVVMQ
-1128 RWVDAARQG
+1128 QWVETARQG

-1153 LLANSPEDENG
+1153 LLANSPEDESG
-1164 TWPLPAVCTL
+1164 TWPLPAVCAL
-1174 IDEVGSKN
+1174 IDEVGSEN
-1182 LDEGFIAGM
+1182 LDEGFIAGT

-1211 SAQRYHALSKQIR
+1211 SAQRYRALSRQIR
-1224 STSRH
+1224 LTSRH

-1235 KAANRYEERA
+1235 KAADRYEERA
-1245 IQEDD
+1245 IQEDE
-1250 QAEARQD
+1250 QALVRQD

>member
-23 AQENFPLLIRHLLL
+23 AQENFPRLIRKLLYE
-37 NTPGV
+37 TPGV

-51 GVNEPGYDGF
+51 GVSMPGYDGIS
-61 AQLDEA
+61 QSDET
-67 VSVLPSG
+67 VSVLPAG
-74 SLRFEFGTNKD
+74 SLVFEFGTDKEVG
-85 ISTKASKD
+85 SKASKD

-111 TPRRWSGKDKWLEE
+111 TPRRWSGKDKWLEK

-134 VWALD
+134 LWALD

-148 TSPSSH
+148 TSPTSH

-165 DEARTLEQ
+165 DEARALEQ

-181 THPELPL
+181 TQPELPP
-188 SMFTAGRESTRDK
+188 SMFTAGRESTRDA
-201 LRELLAKAPRTITIQ
+201 LRELLAEAPQTITIQ
-216 ADWRN
+216 ADWRD

-230 LAADGEDE
+230 LAADTENQ
-238 LSALDRSVIIVKSSG
+238 LDVLDQSVIIVKSV
-253 AWNRIARQTGK
+253 AVWHRIARQAGK
-264 SILIPAVDGAE
+264 SILIPAFDGAE
-275 TKPAIDN
+275 TKSAIDN
-282 GHYVIKIVDR
+282 GHHVIKIVDR

-308 RPDVQT
+308 RPDVQS
-314 LLNDCGIKFQKAN
+314 LLNDCGINFQKAN
-327 RLAGLAR
+327 HLAGLAR

-350 QTPMWATDTSA
+350 RTPAWATDTSA
-361 SMLAAL
+361 PMLAAL

-373 NANNDKDTQAIAE
+373 DANNDKDKQAIAA

-401 RAGGNDPVMSRSGSA
+401 RAGGNDPVVSHSGSA

-422 EEAFR
+422 EETFR
-427 CLSSKIID
+427 CLSSKITD
-435 GVVERWKQI
+435 GVIERWKQLA
-444 TLDVLGEAN
+444 LDVLGEAN

-461 EKVEQQLNQPTSQ
+461 EKFAQQLNEPTSQ

-485 ARSLAMVGSMD
+485 ARSLAMIGSMD
-496 GDGALSGKL
+496 GDGAQSRKL
-505 KDSVVAIT
+505 RDNAVDIA

-526 RVWNLIGP
+526 RFWNLIGP
-534 RLRYLAEAAPQK
+534 RLRYFAEAAPQQ
-546 FIDVTINNLKQDA
+546 FIDVTIDNLEQDS

-573 LFGDPW
+573 LFSGPW
-579 FHPHLLCALEVLA
+579 FHPHLLWALEVLA
-592 WSEEYFDDAIECLA
+592 WSEEYFDDAIECLT
-606 LLAANPAD
+606 LLAANRGD
-614 DKQRGNRPD
+614 DKQRDNRPD
-623 ESLAAILC
+623 ESLTAILC
-631 GWANFTTF
+631 GWANFTTV
-639 PSGERLA
+639 PSGKRLA
-646 ALDIVKRISSPVGW
+646 ALDFVKRISSPVGW
-660 DLLFALWP
+660 DLLFTLWP
-668 DCSAVITPPATP
+668 DCSATITPPATP
-680 HFRADWCPLTDAP
+680 RFRADWCPLTDTP
-693 VLRRDWNVY
+693 VLQRDWIAY
-702 RNGLVERALTW
+702 RHGLVERALTW
-713 SDVTPSNLNQLV
+713 SHMTPSNLAQLV
-725 NHINRGIMPEDRAK
+725 NHINIAVLSDDRAK
-739 IIDYLGELAL
+739 IIDYLGKL
-749 STEYNDDDR
+749 SLSEEFDDDNR
-758 YVVWNALCQLATSH
+758 YLVWHTLRQLATSH

-805 HLYLFDHTPGLLDCA
+805 HLYLFDHNPDLLDCV

-826 NYDQKVEARRQEAL
+826 DYDQKVEARRQEAL

-851 DLALFASRADAS
+851 DLALLASRADAS

-868 MLADRQELNFWDIAH
+868 MLADRQELNFRDIAY
-883 WVDSSDSKL
+883 WADSSDRKL
-892 TAVVDGY
+892 VTVMDGY
-899 LYRAL
+899 LCRSL
-904 RQRGASWLQDVLDDP
+904 DQRGTFWLQTVLDDS
-919 RLTASQRAAV
+919 RLTAAQRAAV
-929 LLRVPAQLDCWE
+929 LRCVPAEWDYWE
-941 VVARSQ
+941 VVARNQ

-958 MGVLPPNHMRY
+958 MRVLPPDHMQY

-986 VSLSIRSAK
+986 VSLSIRPAK
-995 QEGVKTDLTVDV
+995 RNGVTTDLTADV
-1007 LIGLLHVAC
+1007 LIGLLHIAC
-1016 TQESV
+1016 TQEPGN
-1021 KISSLSFEVGQVLD
+1021 ISSLSYKVGQLLD
-1035 HIVELKADRVDVARL
+1035 HIVELKADQVDVARL
-1050 ELLLYPLIGN
+1050 ELLLYPLIGH
-1060 YREPVVLHRTLAAEP
+1060 YREPIVLHRTLATEP

-1084 AHHDKT
+1084 AHRDNT
-1090 MLGLDR
+1090 MLGLDL
-1096 SASFRRAMSALNGW
+1096 SASFRIAMSVLNGW

-1117 ADGKLDAVVMQ
+1117 ADGKLDAAVMQ
-1128 RWVDAARQG
+1128 QWVETARQG

-1144 DIGDYEIGR
+1144 DLGDYEIGR

-1164 TWPLPAVCTL
+1164 TWPSPAVCAL
-1174 IDEVGSKN
+1174 IDEVGSEN
-1182 LDEGFIAGM
+1182 LDEGFIAGT
-1191 CRGLMSSVRGVYDGG
+1191 CRGLMSSVRGIYDGG

-1211 SAQRYHALSKQIR
+1211 STQRYRALSKQIR

-1235 KAANRYEERA
+1235 KAADRYEERA
-1245 IQEDD
+1245 IQEDE
-1250 QAEARQD
+1250 QALARQD

>member
-1 MKNPELITADDLNSW
+1 MKNPELITADDLNVW
-16 PDNDARD
+16 PDKDARD

-51 GVNEPGYDGF
+51 GVNEPGYDGV
-61 AQLDEA
+61 AQSDGT
-67 VSVLPSG
+67 VSVLPPG
-74 SLRFEFGTNKD
+74 SLLFEFGTNKD
-85 ISTKASKD
+85 IGAKATDD
-93 YRKRSKQD
+93 YRKRVKQD

-111 TPRRWSGKDKWLEE
+111 TPRRWRGKEKWLEE
-125 RRSEGKFAN
+125 HRSKGIFAD

-139 ADDLEAWLE
+139 ADDLEAWLDV
-148 TSPSSH
+148 SPVSH
-154 YWLSEHLGKQP
+154 YWISEHLGKQP
-165 DEARTLEQ
+165 DEAQTLEQ
-173 WWGSFHQA
+173 WWDSFHQA

-188 SMFTAGRESTRDK
+188 SMFTAGRESTRDT
-201 LRELLAKAPRTITIQ
+201 LRKLLAEAPRTITIQ
-216 ADWRN
+216 ADWRD

-230 LAADGEDE
+230 LAADAENQLD
-238 LSALDRSVIIVKSSG
+238 ALDQSVIIVKSSA
-253 AWNRIARQTGK
+253 AWNRIARQPGR
-264 SILIPAVDGAE
+264 SILIPAFDDAD
-275 TKPAIDN
+275 KQLALDN
-282 GHYVIKIVDR
+282 GHHVLQIVDR
-292 EQVVYGK
+292 EQVALR
-299 VDVKLPRVS
+299 DPDLQLLRVS
-308 RPDVQT
+308 RPDVQV
-314 LLNDCGIKFQKAN
+314 LLSDCGVNFQKAGY
-327 RLAGLAR
+327 LAGLAR

-340 VRALTRDAAI
+340 VRALTRDASI
-350 QTPMWATDTSA
+350 RRPVWATDA
-361 SMLAAL
+361 NAPMLAAL

-373 NANNDKDTQAIAE
+373 DTDNEKDRQAIAA
-386 LVGSDYDTVTSLCQQ
+386 LVRNDYDTVTLLCQG
-401 RAGGNDPVMSRSGSA
+401 RSGGNDPVMSQSGSV

-435 GVVERWKQI
+435 GVVERWKQLA
-444 TLDVLGEAN
+444 LDVLGEAN

-461 EKVEQQLNQPTSQ
+461 EKVEQQFNQLTSQ

-496 GDGALSGKL
+496 GDGVLSGKL
-505 KDSVVAIT
+505 KDSVVAIA

-534 RLRYLAEAAPQK
+534 RLRYLAEAAPQQ
-546 FIDVTINNLKQDA
+546 FVDVVIDNLEKDS
-559 SSLLRAYY
+559 SSLLRAFNS
-567 ADSNDI
+567 DSSD
-573 LFGDPW
+573 
-579 FHPHLLCALEVLA
+579 LLWALEVLA
-592 WSEEYFDDAIECLA
+592 WSNDYFDDAIECLT
-606 LLAANPAD
+606 LLAANRAD
-614 DKQRGNRPD
+614 DKQRGNRSG
-623 ESLAAILC
+623 ESLSAILC
-631 GWANFTTF
+631 GWGNFTTVS
-639 PSGERLA
+639 SGKKLT
-646 ALDIVKRISSPVGW
+646 ALDSVKRMSSSVGW

-668 DCSAVITPPATP
+668 DWATITPTRTP
-680 HFRADWCPLTDAP
+680 RFRADWCPLTDAP
-693 VLRRDWNVY
+693 VLQCDWVEY
-702 RNGLVERALTW
+702 RHGLVERALSW
-713 SDVTPSNLNQLV
+713 SGMTASNLERLV
-725 NHINRGIMPEDRAK
+725 NHINIGVLSDDRTK
-739 IIDYLGELAL
+739 IIDYLGELAS
-749 STEYNDDDR
+749 STEFSDDDR
-758 YVVWNALCQLATSH
+758 YLVWRTVRELAAKHS
-772 YHHRASEW
+772 HHRAEW

-805 HLYLFDHTPGLLDCA
+805 HLYLFNHDPGLLDCA

-826 NYDQKVEARRQEAL
+826 DYDQKVEARRQEAL
-840 SEILADPQAID
+840 SEILAGPQAVD
-851 DLALFASRADAS
+851 DLALLASRAVAS

-868 MLADRQELNFWDIAH
+868 MLADRQELDFWDIAY
-883 WVDSSDSKL
+883 WADSSDRKL
-892 TAVVDGY
+892 VTVMDGY
-899 LYRAL
+899 LCRSL
-904 RQRGASWLQDVLDDP
+904 DQRGASWLQAVLDDS
-919 RLTASQRAAV
+919 RLTAAQRAAV
-929 LLRVPAQLDCWE
+929 LRCVPAEWDYWE
-941 VVARSQ
+941 VVARNQ
-947 DDDNAYWQTAE
+947 DDDSAYWQTAE
-958 MGVLPPNHMRY
+958 MRVLPPDHMQY

-995 QEGVKTDLTVDV
+995 QEGVKTDLTADV

-1016 TQESV
+1016 TQKSV
-1021 KISSLSFEVGQVLD
+1021 KISSLSYEVGQVLD
-1035 HIVELKADRVDVARL
+1035 HIVELKADQVDVARL
-1050 ELLLYPLIGN
+1050 ELLLYPLIGD
-1060 YREPVVLHRTLAAEP
+1060 YRESIVLHRTLATEP

-1084 AHHDKT
+1084 VRCDKT
-1090 MLGLDR
+1090 MLGMGR
-1096 SASFRRAMSALNGW
+1096 SASFRMAMSVLNGW

-1117 ADGKLDAVVMQ
+1117 ADGEIDAVVMQ
-1128 RWVDAARQG
+1128 QWVETARQG

-1164 TWPLPAVCTL
+1164 TWPLPDVCAL

-1245 IQEDD
+1245 VEEDD

>member
-1 MKNPELITADDLNSW
+1 MKNPELITADDLNVW
-16 PDNDARD
+16 PDKDARD

-51 GVNEPGYDGF
+51 GVNEPGYDGV
-61 AQLDEA
+61 AQSDGT
-67 VSVLPSG
+67 VSVLPPG
-74 SLRFEFGTNKD
+74 SLLFEFGTNKD
-85 ISTKASKD
+85 IGAKATDD
-93 YRKRSKQD
+93 YRKRVKQD

-111 TPRRWSGKDKWLEE
+111 TPRRWRGKEKWLEE
-125 RRSEGKFAN
+125 YRSKGIFAD

-139 ADDLEAWLE
+139 ADDLEAWLDV
-148 TSPSSH
+148 SPVSH
-154 YWLSEHLGKQP
+154 YWISEHLGKQP
-165 DEARTLEQ
+165 DEAQTLEQ
-173 WWGSFHQA
+173 WWDSFHQA
-181 THPELPL
+181 TQPELPL
-188 SMFTAGRESTRDK
+188 SMFTAGRESTRDT
-201 LRELLAKAPRTITIQ
+201 LRKLLAEAPRTIMIQ
-216 ADWRN
+216 ADWRD

-230 LAADGEDE
+230 LAADAENQLD
-238 LSALDRSVIIVKSSG
+238 ALDQSVIIVKSSG
-253 AWNRIARQTGK
+253 VWNRIARQAGK
-264 SILIPAVDGAE
+264 SILIPAFDGAE

-308 RPDVQT
+308 RPDVQS
-314 LLNDCGIKFQKAN
+314 LLNDCGINFQKAN
-327 RLAGLAR
+327 HLAGLAR

-350 QTPMWATDTSA
+350 QMPMWATDDSA
-361 SMLAAL
+361 PMLAAL

-373 NANNDKDTQAIAE
+373 DTNNDKDKRAIAA

-401 RAGGNDPVMSRSGSA
+401 RAGGNDPVMSHSGSA

-427 CLSSKIID
+427 CLSSKITD
-435 GVVERWKQI
+435 GVVERWKQLA
-444 TLDVLGEAN
+444 LDVLGEVN

-461 EKVEQQLNQPTSQ
+461 EKFAQQLNQPTSQ

-496 GDGALSGKL
+496 GDGVLSGKL
-505 KDSVVAIT
+505 KDSVVVIT

-526 RVWNLIGP
+526 CVWNLIGP
-534 RLRYLAEAAPQK
+534 RLRYLAEAAPQQ
-546 FIDVTINNLKQDA
+546 FIDVTINNLRQDS

-573 LFGDPW
+573 LFSDPW
-579 FHPHLLCALEVLA
+579 FHPHLLWALEVLA
-592 WSEEYFDDAIECLA
+592 WSEEYFDDAVECLA
-606 LLAANPAD
+606 LLAANRAD

-623 ESLAAILC
+623 ESLTAILC
-631 GWANFTTF
+631 GWVNFTTV

-646 ALDIVKRISSPVGW
+646 ALDSIKRMSSSVGW

-668 DCSAVITPPATP
+668 DWTTITPPRTP
-680 HFRADWCPLTDAP
+680 RFRADWCPLTDAP
-693 VLRRDWNVY
+693 VLQCDWVEY
-702 RNGLVERALTW
+702 RHGLVERALSW
-713 SDVTPSNLNQLV
+713 SDVTTSNLKRLV
-725 NHINRGIMPEDRAK
+725 DHINRGIMSEDRAK
-739 IIDYLGELAL
+739 IIDYLGELAS
-749 STEYNDDDR
+749 STEFSDDDR
-758 YVVWNALCQLATSH
+758 YFVWRTVRELAAKHSH
-772 YHHRASEW
+772 HSAEW

-805 HLYLFDHTPGLLDCA
+805 HLYLFNHDPGLLDCA

-826 NYDQKVEARRQEAL
+826 DYDQKVEARRQEAL
-840 SEILADPQAID
+840 SEILAGPQAID
-851 DLALFASRADAS
+851 DLALLASRAVAS
-863 LVLGW
+863 FVLGW
-868 MLADRQELNFWDIAH
+868 MLADRQELNFWDIAY
-883 WVDSSDSKL
+883 WADSSDRKL
-892 TAVVDGY
+892 VSVMDGY
-899 LYRAL
+899 LCRSL
-904 RQRGASWLQDVLDDP
+904 CQRGASWLQAVLDDS
-919 RLTASQRAAV
+919 RLTAAQRAAV
-929 LLRVPAQLDCWE
+929 LRCVPAEWEYWE
-941 VVARSQ
+941 VVARNQ
-947 DDDNAYWQTAE
+947 ADKNVYWRTAE
-958 MGVLPPNHMRY
+958 IRVLPPNCMQY

-995 QEGVKTDLTVDV
+995 QEGVKTDLTADV

-1016 TQESV
+1016 TQKSV
-1021 KISSLSFEVGQVLD
+1021 KISSLSYEVAQVLD
-1035 HIVELKADRVDVARL
+1035 HIVELKADQVDVARL
-1050 ELLLYPLIGN
+1050 ELLLYPLIGD
-1060 YREPVVLHRTLAAEP
+1060 YRESIVLHRTLATEP

-1084 AHHDKT
+1084 AHRDKT
-1090 MLGLDR
+1090 MLGMDR

-1117 ADGKLDAVVMQ
+1117 TDGELDAVVMQ
-1128 RWVDAARQG
+1128 RWVDAVRQG
-1137 LAAAELS
+1137 LAAVELS
-1144 DIGDYEIGR
+1144 DIGDYEIGS
-1153 LLANSPEDENG
+1153 LLANSPEDEEG
-1164 TWPLPAVCTL
+1164 AWPLPAVCAL
-1174 IDEVGSKN
+1174 IDEVGSRN
-1182 LDEGFIAGM
+1182 LDEGFIAGI

-1211 SAQRYHALSKQIR
+1211 SAQRYRALSRQIR
-1224 STSRH
+1224 LTSRH

-1235 KAANRYEERA
+1235 KAADRYEKRA
-1245 IQEDD
+1245 VEEDD

>member
-1 MKNPELITADDLNSW
+1 MKNPELITADYLNSW
-16 PDNDARD
+16 PDSDARD
-23 AQENFPLLIRHLLL
+23 AQENFPRLIRRLLHE
-37 NTPGV
+37 TPGISEV
-42 SAVSARAGN
+42 SVRAGN
-51 GVNEPGYDGF
+51 GVSAPGYDGV
-61 AQLDEA
+61 AQLDKA
-67 VSVLPSG
+67 ASVLPSG
-74 SLRFEFGTNKD
+74 SLRFELGTNKD
-85 ISTKASKD
+85 IGTKASKD
-93 YRKRSKQD
+93 YRKRANQN
-101 DAASHVFVFA
+101 DAAGYVFVFA

-154 YWLSEHLGKQP
+154 YWISEHLGKQP

-216 ADWRN
+216 ADWRD

-230 LAADGEDE
+230 LAADAENQLD
-238 LSALDRSVIIVKSSG
+238 ALDQSVIIVKSSA
-253 AWNRIARQTGK
+253 AWNRIARQPGR
-264 SILIPAVDGAE
+264 SILIPAFDDAD
-275 TKPAIDN
+275 KQLALDN
-282 GHYVIKIVDR
+282 GHHVLQIVDR
-292 EQVVYGK
+292 EQVALR
-299 VDVKLPRVS
+299 DPDLQLLRVS
-308 RPDVQT
+308 RPDVQV
-314 LLNDCGIKFQKAN
+314 LLSDCGVNFQKAGY
-327 RLAGLAR
+327 LAGLAR

-340 VRALTRDAAI
+340 VRALTRDASI
-350 QTPMWATDTSA
+350 RRPVWATDA
-361 SMLAAL
+361 NAPMLAAL

-373 NANNDKDTQAIAE
+373 DTENEKDRQAIAA
-386 LVGSDYDTVTSLCQQ
+386 LVRSDYDTVTSLCQK
-401 RAGGNDPVMSRSGSA
+401 RSGGNDPVMSQSGSV

-422 EEAFR
+422 EEAYR
-427 CLSSKIID
+427 CLSSKITD
-435 GVVERWKQI
+435 GVIKRWKQM

-453 PSYGLNPL
+453 PSYGLNAL
-461 EKVEQQLNQPTSQ
+461 EKVEQQFNHPMSQ
-474 VQYSE
+474 IQYSE

-485 ARSLAMVGSMD
+485 ARSLSMLGSMD
-496 GDGALSGKL
+496 GDGVLSGKL
-505 KDSVVAIT
+505 RDNVVDIA

-526 RVWNLIGP
+526 RVWNLMAP
-534 RLRYLAEAAPQK
+534 RLPSLAEAAPQQ
-546 FIDVTINNLKQDA
+546 FVDIVINNLEQDS

-579 FHPHLLCALEVLA
+579 FHPHLLWALEVLA
-592 WSEEYFDDAIECLA
+592 WSEEYFDDAVECLA
-606 LLAANPAD
+606 LLAANRAD

-631 GWANFTTF
+631 GWANFTTV

-646 ALDIVKRISSPVGW
+646 ALDSVKRISSPVGW

-668 DCSAVITPPATP
+668 DYSAVITPPATP
-680 HFRADWCPLTDAP
+680 HFRADWCPLTDKP
-693 VLRRDWNVY
+693 VKWEERSSFFH
-702 RNGLVERALTW
+702 GLVERALTW
-713 SDVTPSNLNQLV
+713 SDVTPSNLKRLI
-725 NHINRGIMPEDRAK
+725 NHINRGVMPEDRAQ
-739 IIDYLGELAL
+739 IIDYLSELAL
-749 STEYNDDDR
+749 SAEYNDDDR
-758 YVVWNALCQLATSH
+758 YLVWRTVRELAAKHS
-772 YHHRASEW
+772 HHRAEW

-805 HLYLFDHTPGLLDCA
+805 HLYLFNHDPGLLDCA

-826 NYDQKVEARRQEAL
+826 DYDQKVEARRQEAL
-840 SEILADPQAID
+840 SEILAGPQKLD
-851 DLALFASRADAS
+851 DLEILASRAVAS
-863 LVLGW
+863 WVLGQ

-892 TAVVDGY
+892 TAVVDAY

-904 RQRGASWLQDVLDDP
+904 RQRGASWLQAVLDDS

-929 LLRVPAQLDCWE
+929 LRRVPAQLDCWE

-995 QEGVKTDLTVDV
+995 QEGVTTDLTADV
-1007 LIGLLHVAC
+1007 LIGLLHIAC
-1016 TQESV
+1016 TQESA
-1021 KISSLSFEVGQVLD
+1021 KISSLSYEVGKVLD
-1035 HIVELKADRVDVARL
+1035 YIVELKADQVDIARL
-1050 ELLLYPLIGN
+1050 ELLLYPLLGH
-1060 YREPVVLHRTLAAEP
+1060 YRESTTLNRILATEAS
-1075 HLFVRLMEV
+1075 LFVKLMEV
-1084 AHHDKT
+1084 AHRGET
-1090 MLGLDR
+1090 MLGMDR
-1096 SASFRRAMSALNGW
+1096 SASFRIAMSVLDGW

-1117 ADGKLDAVVMQ
+1117 ADGELDIAIMRQ
-1128 RWVDAARQG
+1128 WVEAARQE
-1137 LAAAELS
+1137 LATATLS
-1144 DIGDYEIGR
+1144 DIADYEIGK
-1153 LLANSPEDENG
+1153 LLANSPEDKDG
-1164 TWPLPAVCTL
+1164 AWPLPAVCEV
-1174 IDEVGSKN
+1174 IDEVGN
-1182 LDEGFIAGM
+1182 ENFDEGFIAGM

>member
-1 MKNPELITADDLNSW
+1 MKNPELIAADDLNSW
-16 PDNDARD
+16 PDNSAHD
-23 AQENFPLLIRHLLL
+23 AQENFPRLIRHLLHE
-37 NTPGV
+37 TPGISEV
-42 SAVSARAGN
+42 SVRAGN
-51 GVNEPGYDGF
+51 GVSAPGYDGI
-61 AQLDEA
+61 AQLDKA
-67 VSVLPSG
+67 ASVLPSG
-74 SLRFEFGTNKD
+74 SLRFELGTNKD
-85 ISTKASKD
+85 IGTKASKD
-93 YRKRSKQD
+93 YRKRAKQN

-154 YWLSEHLGKQP
+154 YWISEHLGKQP

-230 LAADGEDE
+230 LAADAEDE
-238 LSALDRSVIIVKSSG
+238 LSVLDQSVIIVKSVG
-253 AWNRIARQTGK
+253 VWNRIARQAGK
-264 SILIPAVDGAE
+264 SILIPAFDGAE
-275 TKPAIDN
+275 QQPALNN
-282 GHYVIKIVDR
+282 GHHVLQIVDR
-292 EQVVYGK
+292 GQIPLEKTALQ
-299 VDVKLPRVS
+299 LPRVS
-308 RPDVQT
+308 RPDVQL
-314 LLNDCGIKFQKAN
+314 LLNGCGVNFQQAGY
-327 RLAGLAR
+327 LAGLAR

-340 VRALTRDAAI
+340 VRALTRNTAI
-350 QTPMWATDTSA
+350 QTPAWATDTSA
-361 SMLAAL
+361 PMLAAL

-373 NANNDKDTQAIAE
+373 DANNDKDTRAIAA
-386 LVGSDYDTVTSLCQQ
+386 LAGGDYDTVTSLCQQ
-401 RAGGNDPVMSRSGSA
+401 RADGNDPVMSHSGSV

-427 CLSSKIID
+427 CLSSKITDDVI
-435 GVVERWKQI
+435 ERWKQM
-444 TLDVLGEAN
+444 TLDVLSEVN
-453 PSYGLNPL
+453 PSYGLDPL

-505 KDSVVAIT
+505 RESVVDIT

-534 RLRYLAEAAPQK
+534 RLRYLAEAAPQQ
-546 FIDVTINNLKQDA
+546 FIDVIIDNLEQDS

-579 FHPHLLCALEVLA
+579 FHPHLLWALEVLA
-592 WSEEYFDDAIECLA
+592 WSEEYFDDAVECLA
-606 LLAANPAD
+606 LLAANRAD

-631 GWANFTTF
+631 GWANFTTV

-646 ALDIVKRISSPVGW
+646 ALDSVKRISSPVGW

-668 DCSAVITPPATP
+668 DYSAVITPPATP
-680 HFRADWCPLTDAP
+680 HFRADWCPLTDKP
-693 VLRRDWNVY
+693 VKWEERSFFFH
-702 RNGLVERALTW
+702 GLVERALTW
-713 SDVTPSNLNQLV
+713 SDVTPSNLKRLI

-739 IIDYLGELAL
+739 IIDYLDELAS
-749 STEYNDDDR
+749 STEFSDDDR
-758 YVVWNALCQLATSH
+758 YLVWRTVRELAAKHS
-772 YHHRASEW
+772 HHRAEW

-805 HLYLFDHTPGLLDCA
+805 HLYLFNHNPGLLDCA

-826 NYDQKVEARRQEAL
+826 DYDQKVEARRQEAL
-840 SEILADPQAID
+840 SEILAGSQKLD
-851 DLALFASRADAS
+851 DLEILASRAVAS
-863 LVLGW
+863 WVLGQ

-899 LYRAL
+899 LYRVL

-929 LLRVPAQLDCWE
+929 LRRVPAQLDCWE

-976 CGRAWDAIDS
+976 CGRAWDAIVS
-986 VSLSIRSAK
+986 VSSSIQSAK
-995 QEGVKTDLTVDV
+995 QEGDATDLTADV
-1007 LIGLLHVAC
+1007 LIGLLNVALARDL
-1016 TQESV
+1016 SWNH
-1021 KISSLSFEVGQVLD
+1021 SLSDEVGKVLD
-1035 HIVELKADRVDVARL
+1035 HLVELKANKRDIVRL
-1050 ELLLYPLIGN
+1050 ELLLYPLLGRN
-1060 YREPVVLHRTLAAEP
+1060 RELAVLNHILATDSRIFVKLLEVVHSR
-1075 HLFVRLMEV
+1075 
-1084 AHHDKT
+1084 KN
-1090 MLGLDR
+1090 MLGLGRIDSYRVAR
-1096 SASFRRAMSALNGW
+1096 SVFDDW
-1110 RGCPGMT
+1110 RGCPGMR
-1117 ADGKLDAVVMQ
+1117 ADGRFDVMVMR
-1128 RWVDAARQG
+1128 RWVEAARQG
-1137 LAAAELS
+1137 LAVADLS

-1153 LLANSPEDENG
+1153 VLANSPENSAGE
-1164 TWPLPAVCTL
+1164 WPLPAVCAL
-1174 IDEVGSKN
+1174 IDEVGSRN

-1235 KAANRYEERA
+1235 KAADRYEKRA
-1245 IQEDD
+1245 VEEDD

>member
-1 MKNPELITADDLNSW
+1 MKNPELITADYLNSW
-16 PDNDARD
+16 PDSDARD
-23 AQENFPLLIRHLLL
+23 AQENFPRLIRRLLHE
-37 NTPGV
+37 TPGISEV
-42 SAVSARAGN
+42 SVRAGN
-51 GVNEPGYDGF
+51 GVSAPGYDGV
-61 AQLDEA
+61 AQLDKA
-67 VSVLPSG
+67 ASVLPSG
-74 SLRFEFGTNKD
+74 SLRFELGTNKD
-85 ISTKASKD
+85 IGTKASKD
-93 YRKRSKQD
+93 YRKRANQN
-101 DAASHVFVFA
+101 DAAGYVFVFA

-154 YWLSEHLGKQP
+154 YWISEHLGKQP

-216 ADWRN
+216 ADWRD

-230 LAADGEDE
+230 LAADAENQLD
-238 LSALDRSVIIVKSSG
+238 ALDQSVIIVKSSA
-253 AWNRIARQTGK
+253 AWNRIARQPGR
-264 SILIPAVDGAE
+264 SILIPAFDDAD
-275 TKPAIDN
+275 KQLALDN
-282 GHYVIKIVDR
+282 GHHVLQIVDR
-292 EQVVYGK
+292 EQVALR
-299 VDVKLPRVS
+299 DPDLQLLRVS
-308 RPDVQT
+308 RPDVQV
-314 LLNDCGIKFQKAN
+314 LLSDCGVNFQKAGY
-327 RLAGLAR
+327 LAGLAR

-340 VRALTRDAAI
+340 VRALTRDASI
-350 QTPMWATDTSA
+350 RRPVWATDA
-361 SMLAAL
+361 NAPMLAAL

-373 NANNDKDTQAIAE
+373 DTENEKDRQAIAA
-386 LVGSDYDTVTSLCQQ
+386 LVRSDYDTVTSLCQK
-401 RAGGNDPVMSRSGSA
+401 RSGGNDPVMSQSGSV

-422 EEAFR
+422 EEAYR
-427 CLSSKIID
+427 CLSSKITD
-435 GVVERWKQI
+435 GVIKRWKQM

-453 PSYGLNPL
+453 PSYGLNAL
-461 EKVEQQLNQPTSQ
+461 EKVEQQFNHPMSQ
-474 VQYSE
+474 IQYSE

-485 ARSLAMVGSMD
+485 ARSLSMLGSMD
-496 GDGALSGKL
+496 GDGVLSGKL
-505 KDSVVAIT
+505 RDNVVDIA

-526 RVWNLIGP
+526 RVWNLMAP
-534 RLRYLAEAAPQK
+534 RLPSLAEAAPQQ
-546 FIDVTINNLKQDA
+546 FVDIVINNLEQDS

-579 FHPHLLCALEVLA
+579 FHPHLLWALEVLA
-592 WSEEYFDDAIECLA
+592 WSEEYFDDAVECLA
-606 LLAANPAD
+606 LLAANRAD

-631 GWANFTTF
+631 GWANFTTV

-646 ALDIVKRISSPVGW
+646 ALDSVKRISSPVGW

-668 DCSAVITPPATP
+668 DYSAVITPPATP
-680 HFRADWCPLTDAP
+680 HFRADWCPLTDKP
-693 VLRRDWNVY
+693 VKWEERSSFFH
-702 RNGLVERALTW
+702 GLVERALTW
-713 SDVTPSNLNQLV
+713 SDVTPSNLKRLI
-725 NHINRGIMPEDRAK
+725 NHINRGVMPEDRAQ
-739 IIDYLGELAL
+739 IIDYLSELAL
-749 STEYNDDDR
+749 SAEYNDDDR
-758 YVVWNALCQLATSH
+758 YLVWRTVRELAAKHS
-772 YHHRASEW
+772 HHRAEW

-805 HLYLFDHTPGLLDCA
+805 HLYLFNHDPGLLDCA

-826 NYDQKVEARRQEAL
+826 DYDQKVEARRQEAL
-840 SEILADPQAID
+840 SEILAGPQKLD
-851 DLALFASRADAS
+851 DLEILASRAVAS
-863 LVLGW
+863 WVLGQ

-892 TAVVDGY
+892 TAVVDAY

-904 RQRGASWLQDVLDDP
+904 RQRGASWLQAVLDDS

-929 LLRVPAQLDCWE
+929 LRRVPAQLDCWE

-995 QEGVKTDLTVDV
+995 QEGVTTDLTADV
-1007 LIGLLHVAC
+1007 LIGLLHIAC
-1016 TQESV
+1016 TQESA
-1021 KISSLSFEVGQVLD
+1021 KISSLSYEVGKVLD
-1035 HIVELKADRVDVARL
+1035 YIVELKADQVDIARL
-1050 ELLLYPLIGN
+1050 ELLLYPLLGH
-1060 YREPVVLHRTLAAEP
+1060 YRESTTLNRILATEAS
-1075 HLFVRLMEV
+1075 LFVKLMEV
-1084 AHHDKT
+1084 AHRGET
-1090 MLGLDR
+1090 MLGMDR
-1096 SASFRRAMSALNGW
+1096 SASFRIAMSVLDGW

-1117 ADGKLDAVVMQ
+1117 ADGELDIAIMRQ
-1128 RWVDAARQG
+1128 WVEAARQV
-1137 LAAAELS
+1137 LATVTLS
-1144 DIGDYEIGR
+1144 DIADYEIGK
-1153 LLANSPEDENG
+1153 LLANSPEDKDG
-1164 TWPLPAVCTL
+1164 AWPLPAVCEV
-1174 IDEVGSKN
+1174 IDEVGN
-1182 LDEGFIAGM
+1182 ENFDEGFIAGM

>member
-1 MKNPELITADDLNSW
+1 MKNPELITADDLNVW
-16 PDNDARD
+16 PDKDARD

-51 GVNEPGYDGF
+51 GVNEPGYDGV
-61 AQLDEA
+61 AQSDGT
-67 VSVLPSG
+67 VSVLPPG
-74 SLRFEFGTNKD
+74 SLLFEFGTNKD
-85 ISTKASKD
+85 IGAKATDD
-93 YRKRSKQD
+93 YRKRVKQD

-111 TPRRWSGKDKWLEE
+111 TPRRWRGKEKWLEE
-125 RRSEGKFAN
+125 YRSKGIFAD

-139 ADDLEAWLE
+139 ADDLEAWLDV
-148 TSPSSH
+148 SPVSH
-154 YWLSEHLGKQP
+154 YWISEHLGKQP
-165 DEARTLEQ
+165 DEAQTLEQ
-173 WWGSFHQA
+173 WWDSFHQA
-181 THPELPL
+181 TQPELPL
-188 SMFTAGRESTRDK
+188 SMFTAGRESTRDT
-201 LRELLAKAPRTITIQ
+201 LRKLLAEAPRTITIQ
-216 ADWRN
+216 ADWRD

-230 LAADGEDE
+230 LAAEAENQLD
-238 LSALDRSVIIVKSSG
+238 ALDQSVIIVKSSG
-253 AWNRIARQTGK
+253 VWNRIARQAGK
-264 SILIPAVDGAE
+264 SILIPAFDGAE

-308 RPDVQT
+308 RPDVQS
-314 LLNDCGIKFQKAN
+314 LLNDCGINLQKAN
-327 RLAGLAR
+327 HLAGLAR

-350 QTPMWATDTSA
+350 QMPMWATEDSA
-361 SMLAAL
+361 PMLAAL

-373 NANNDKDTQAIAE
+373 DTNNDKDKRAIAA

-401 RAGGNDPVMSRSGSA
+401 RAGGNDPVMSHSGSA

-427 CLSSKIID
+427 CLSSKITD
-435 GVVERWKQI
+435 GVVERWKQLA
-444 TLDVLGEAN
+444 LDVLGEVN

-461 EKVEQQLNQPTSQ
+461 EKFAQQLNQPTSQ

-496 GDGALSGKL
+496 GDGVLSGKL
-505 KDSVVAIT
+505 KDSVVAIV

-526 RVWNLIGP
+526 HVWNLIGP
-534 RLRYLAEAAPQK
+534 RLRYLAEAAPQQ
-546 FIDVTINNLKQDA
+546 FIDVIIDNLEQDS

-579 FHPHLLCALEVLA
+579 FHPHLLWALEVLA
-592 WSEEYFDDAIECLA
+592 WSEEYFDDAVECLA
-606 LLAANPAD
+606 LLAANRAD

-623 ESLAAILC
+623 ESLTAILC
-631 GWANFTTF
+631 GWANFTTV
-639 PSGERLA
+639 PSDERLA
-646 ALDIVKRISSPVGW
+646 ALDSIKRMSSSVGW

-668 DCSAVITPPATP
+668 DWTTITPPRTP
-680 HFRADWCPLTDAP
+680 RFRADWCPLTDAP
-693 VLRRDWNVY
+693 VLQCDWVEY
-702 RNGLVERALTW
+702 RHGLVERALSW
-713 SDVTPSNLNQLV
+713 SDVTTSNLKRLV
-725 NHINRGIMPEDRAK
+725 DHINRGIMSEDRAK
-739 IIDYLGELAL
+739 IIDYLGELAS
-749 STEYNDDDR
+749 STEFSDDDR
-758 YVVWNALCQLATSH
+758 YFVWRTVRELAAKHS
-772 YHHRASEW
+772 HHRAEW

-805 HLYLFDHTPGLLDCA
+805 HLYLFNHDPGLLDCA

-826 NYDQKVEARRQEAL
+826 DYDQKVEARRQEAL
-840 SEILADPQAID
+840 SEILAGPQAID
-851 DLALFASRADAS
+851 DLALLASRAVAS
-863 LVLGW
+863 FVLGW
-868 MLADRQELNFWDIAH
+868 MLADRQELNFWDIAY
-883 WVDSSDSKL
+883 WADSSDRKL
-892 TAVVDGY
+892 VSVMDGY
-899 LYRAL
+899 LCRSL
-904 RQRGASWLQDVLDDP
+904 DQRGASWLQAVLDDS
-919 RLTASQRAAV
+919 RLTAAQRAAV
-929 LLRVPAQLDCWE
+929 LRCAPAEWDYWE
-941 VVARSQ
+941 VVARNQ
-947 DDDNAYWQTAE
+947 DDDSAYWQTAE
-958 MGVLPPNHMRY
+958 MRVLPPDHMQY

-995 QEGVKTDLTVDV
+995 QEGVKTDLTADV

-1016 TQESV
+1016 TQKSV
-1021 KISSLSFEVGQVLD
+1021 KISSLSYEVGQVLD
-1035 HIVELKADRVDVARL
+1035 HIVELKADQVDVARL
-1050 ELLLYPLIGN
+1050 ELLLYPLIGD
-1060 YREPVVLHRTLAAEP
+1060 YRESIVLHRTLATEP

-1084 AHHDKT
+1084 AHRDKT
-1090 MLGLDR
+1090 MLGMDR
-1096 SASFRRAMSALNGW
+1096 SASFRRAMSVLDGW
-1110 RGCPGMT
+1110 PGCPGMT
-1117 ADGKLDAVVMQ
+1117 ADGELDAVVMQ
-1128 RWVDAARQG
+1128 QWVDAARQG

-1182 LDEGFIAGM
+1182 LDEGFIAGT
-1191 CRGLMSSVRGVYDGG
+1191 CRGLMSSVRGIYDGG

-1235 KAANRYEERA
+1235 KAADRYKDRAKEED
-1245 IQEDD
+1245 E
-1250 QAEARQD
+1250 QALARQD

>member
-16 PDNDARD
+16 PDSDARD
-23 AQENFPLLIRHLLL
+23 AQENFPRLIRRLLHE
-37 NTPGV
+37 TPGISEV
-42 SAVSARAGN
+42 SVRAGN
-51 GVNEPGYDGF
+51 GVSAPGYDGV
-61 AQLDEA
+61 AQSDET
-67 VSVLPSG
+67 VSVLPAG
-74 SLRFEFGTNKD
+74 SLVFEFGTDKR
-85 ISTKASKD
+85 IGSKASKD
-93 YRKRSKQD
+93 YRKRSKQN
-101 DAASHVFVFA
+101 DAASHVFVFV
-111 TPRRWSGKDKWLEE
+111 TPRRWSDKDKWLETQ
-125 RRSEGKFAN
+125 RSEGKFAN

-148 TSPSSH
+148 TSPSSR
-154 YWLSEHLGKQP
+154 YWISEHLGKQP
-165 DEARTLEQ
+165 DKARTLEQ

-188 SMFTAGRESTRDK
+188 SMFIAGRESTRDT

-216 ADWRN
+216 ADWRD

-230 LAADGEDE
+230 LAADAENQ
-238 LSALDRSVIIVKSSG
+238 LDAFDQSVIIVKSVG
-253 AWNRIARQTGK
+253 VWNRIARQAGK
-264 SILIPAVDGAE
+264 SVLIPAVDGVE
-275 TKPAIDN
+275 TKLAIDN
-282 GHYVIKIVDR
+282 GHHVIKIVDR

-299 VDVKLPRVS
+299 VDVELPRVS
-308 RPDVQT
+308 RPDVQS
-314 LLNDCGIKFQKAN
+314 LLNDCGVNFQKAGY
-327 RLAGLAR
+327 LAGLAR

-350 QTPMWATDTSA
+350 QMPTWATDASA
-361 SMLAAL
+361 PMLAAL

-373 NANNDKDTQAIAE
+373 DANNDKDTQAIAA

-401 RAGGNDPVMSRSGSA
+401 RADGNDPVMSRSGSA

-422 EEAFR
+422 EEAFL
-427 CLSSKIID
+427 CLSSKITD
-435 GVVERWKQI
+435 GVVERWKQLA
-444 TLDVLGEAN
+444 LDVLGEAN

-461 EKVEQQLNQPTSQ
+461 EKVEQQFNHPTSQ

-496 GDGALSGKL
+496 GDGVLSGKL
-505 KDSVVAIT
+505 RESVGDIT
-513 NQLLNQAVGDDSG
+513 SQLLNQAVGDDSG

-534 RLRYLAEAAPQK
+534 RLRYLAEAAPQQ
-546 FIDVTINNLKQDA
+546 FVDIVMDNLEQDS
-559 SSLLRAYY
+559 SSLLRAFN
-567 ADSNDI
+567 ADSGDL

-579 FHPHLLCALEVLA
+579 FHPYLLWALEVLA
-592 WSEEYFDDAIECLA
+592 WSEKYFDDAIECLA
-606 LLAANPAD
+606 LLAADRAD

-623 ESLAAILC
+623 ESLTAVLC
-631 GWANFTTF
+631 GWANFTTV
-639 PSGERLA
+639 PSVERLA
-646 ALDIVKRISSPVGW
+646 ALDSVKQLSSPVGW
-660 DLLFALWP
+660 DLLLALWP
-668 DCSAVITPPATP
+668 DCSATITPPATP
-680 HFRADWCPLTDAP
+680 RFRADWCPLTDAP
-693 VLRRDWNVY
+693 VLQRDWIAY
-702 RNGLVERALTW
+702 RHGLVERALTW
-713 SDVTPSNLNQLV
+713 SDMTPSNLAQLV
-725 NHINRGIMPEDRAK
+725 NHINIAVLLDDRAK
-739 IIDYLGELAL
+739 IIDYLGKL
-749 STEYNDDDR
+749 SLSEEFDDDDR
-758 YVVWNALCQLATSH
+758 YLVWHTLRQLATSH

-780 SLPEEEVDRLL
+780 SLPEDEVDRLL
-791 ELSDRWKPTSPVLR
+791 ELSDRWEPTSPVLR
-805 HLYLFDHTPGLLDCA
+805 HLYLFDHNPGLLDCA
-820 LHRDID
+820 LRRDID
-826 NYDQKVEARRQEAL
+826 DYDQKVEARRQEAL
-840 SEILADPQAID
+840 SEILSMPQKLD
-851 DLALFASRADAS
+851 DLDVLASRAVAS
-863 LVLGW
+863 WLLGQ

-929 LLRVPAQLDCWE
+929 LRRVPAQLDCWE

-969 AIERLVA
+969 AIERLAA

-995 QEGVKTDLTVDV
+995 QDGVTTDLTADV

-1021 KISSLSFEVGQVLD
+1021 KISSLSYEVGQVLD
-1035 HIVELKADRVDVARL
+1035 HIVELKADQVDVARL
-1050 ELLLYPLIGN
+1050 ELLFYPLIGD
-1060 YREPVVLHRTLAAEP
+1060 YREPIVLHRTLAAEP

-1090 MLGLDR
+1090 MLGMDR
-1096 SASFRRAMSALNGW
+1096 SASFRMAMSVLNGW

-1117 ADGKLDAVVMQ
+1117 ADGKFDATVMQ
-1128 RWVDAARQG
+1128 QWVETARQG

-1144 DIGDYEIGR
+1144 DKGDHQIGR

-1164 TWPLPAVCTL
+1164 MWPLPAVCEL
-1174 IDEVGSKN
+1174 IDEVGSDN

-1206 QQEHE
+1206 QQEREH
-1211 SAQRYHALSKQIR
+1211 AQRYRTWSKQIR

-1229 TARLLK
+1229 TARLLG
-1235 KAANRYEERA
+1235 KAAERYEEQAGR
-1245 IQEDD
+1245 EDE
-1250 QAEARQD
+1250 QAVARQD
-1257 AL
+1257 EV

>member
-1 MKNPELITADDLNSW
+1 MKNPELITADDLNVW
-16 PDNDARD
+16 PDKNARD

-51 GVNEPGYDGF
+51 GVSEPGYDGF

-93 YRKRSKQD
+93 YRKRSKQN

-139 ADDLEAWLE
+139 ADDIEAWLE

-154 YWLSEHLGKQP
+154 YWISEHLGKQP
-165 DEARTLEQ
+165 DEVRTLEQ
-173 WWGSFHQA
+173 WWGSFRQA

-188 SMFTAGRESTRDK
+188 SMFTAGRESTRDT
-201 LRELLAKAPRTITIQ
+201 LRKLLAEAPRTITMQ
-216 ADWRN
+216 ADWRD

-230 LAADGEDE
+230 LAADAEDE
-238 LSALDRSVIIVKSSG
+238 LSTLDQSVIIVKSVG
-253 AWNRIARQTGK
+253 GWNRIARQAGK
-264 SILIPAVDGAE
+264 SILIPAFDGVE
-275 TKPAIDN
+275 QQPALNN
-282 GHYVIKIVDR
+282 GHHVLQIIDR
-292 EQVVYGK
+292 EQIPLEKTVLQ
-299 VDVKLPRVS
+299 LPRVS
-308 RPDVQT
+308 RPDVQS
-314 LLNDCGIKFQKAN
+314 LLNDCGVNFQQAG

-350 QTPMWATDTSA
+350 QTPTWATDTSA
-361 SMLAAL
+361 PMLAAL
-367 TLVGAW
+367 TLIGGW
-373 NANNDKDTQAIAE
+373 DANNDKDTQAIAA
-386 LVGSDYDTVTSLCQQ
+386 LVGSDYDTVTLLCQQ
-401 RAGGNDPVMSRSGSA
+401 RADGNDPVMSRSGSA

-422 EEAFR
+422 EETYR
-427 CLSSKIID
+427 CLSSKITD
-435 GVVERWKQI
+435 GVIERWKQMA
-444 TLDVLGEAN
+444 LDVLCEVN
-453 PSYGLNPL
+453 PSYGLNPI
-461 EKVEQQLNQPTSQ
+461 EKFAQQLNQPTSR

-485 ARSLAMVGSMD
+485 ARSLAMIGSMD

-505 KDSVVAIT
+505 RDSAVDIVD
-513 NQLLNQAVGDDSG
+513 QLLSQAVEDDSG
-526 RVWNLIGP
+526 RFWNLIGP
-534 RLRYLAEAAPQK
+534 RLRYLAEAAPQQ
-546 FIDVTINNLKQDA
+546 FVDVVIDNMEQDS
-559 SSLLRAYY
+559 SSLLRAFNS
-567 ADSNDI
+567 DSSD
-573 LFGDPW
+573 
-579 FHPHLLCALEVLA
+579 LLWALEVLA

-606 LLAANPAD
+606 LLAANRTD
-614 DKQRGNRPD
+614 DKQRGNRSG
-623 ESLAAILC
+623 ESLSAILC
-631 GWANFTTF
+631 GWANFTTVS
-639 PSGERLA
+639 SGKKLA
-646 ALDIVKRISSPVGW
+646 ALDSVKRMSSSVGW

-668 DCSAVITPPATP
+668 DWTTITPTYTP
-680 HFRADWCPLTDAP
+680 RFRADWCPLTDAP
-693 VLRRDWNVY
+693 VLQRDWIEY
-702 RNGLVERALTW
+702 RHGLVERALSW
-713 SDVTPSNLNQLV
+713 SGMTASNLERLI
-725 NHINRGIMPEDRAK
+725 NHINIGVLSDDRTK

-749 STEYNDDDR
+749 STEYNDDDH
-758 YVVWNALCQLATSH
+758 YLVWRTVRELAAKHS
-772 YHHRASEW
+772 HHRAEW

-805 HLYLFDHTPGLLDCA
+805 HLYLFNHNPGLLDCA
-820 LHRDID
+820 LRRDLD
-826 NYDQKVEARRQEAL
+826 DYDQIVEQRRHDAL
-840 SEILADPQAID
+840 SEILSVPQKLD
-851 DLALFASRADAS
+851 DLEILASRAVAS
-863 LVLGW
+863 WVLGQ
-868 MLADRQELNFWDIAH
+868 MLADRQEVDFWDIAH

-919 RLTASQRAAV
+919 RLTALQRAAV
-929 LLRVPAQLDCWE
+929 LRCVPAEWGYWE
-941 VVARSQ
+941 VVARNQ

-958 MGVLPPNHMRY
+958 MRVLPPDHMRH

-995 QEGVKTDLTVDV
+995 QEGVKTDLTADV

-1021 KISSLSFEVGQVLD
+1021 KISSLSYEVGQVLD
-1035 HIVELKADRVDVARL
+1035 HIVELKADHVDVARL
-1050 ELLLYPLIGN
+1050 ELLLYPLVGY
-1060 YREPVVLHRTLAAEP
+1060 YREPIVLHRTLATVP
-1075 HLFVRLMEV
+1075 HLFVRIMEV
-1084 AHHDKT
+1084 AHRGET
-1090 MLGLDR
+1090 MLGMDR
-1096 SASFRRAMSALNGW
+1096 SASFRIAMSALNGW

-1117 ADGKLDAVVMQ
+1117 TDGELDAAVMQ
-1128 RWVDAARQG
+1128 QWVETARQG
-1137 LAAAELS
+1137 LAVADLS

-1153 LLANSPEDENG
+1153 ILANSPENSAGE
-1164 TWPLPAVCTL
+1164 WPLPAVCAL
-1174 IDEVGSKN
+1174 IDEVGSRN

-1235 KAANRYEERA
+1235 KVADRYEKRA
-1245 IQEDD
+1245 VEEDD